1 MAADEILGI
10 SGQMD
15 ISDIQQSLDKLINDL
30 NLLGVKTDEVSSK
43 MTKALNDIAQSSA
56 SDSEKTKQSVQTLK
70 QGIEEINKSLAD
82 TPEALKKLASEAQTA
97 EATIDKLQ
105 KRLSE
110 TTEGSQKW
118 NEINEQLKS
127 QQSLVEK
134 LNNEYLSML
143 GTFGSTQQYVGTL
156 NAAIDTL
163 NAGRSISTAATGAN
177 ATVHA
182 GAAAAVGTESV
193 AHGVNAEKIGTETQA
208 VKDNTQAYQKAVEA
222 NQQRTE
228 TANAEAAALDKLTER
243 ILQGK
248 TSEEEYIK
256 AKESAEARYRQL
268 MSEQTDLLEKEKK
281 AREAATTFK
290 FVDGNIVD
298 NNNEMNARAADAL
311 LERANKL
318 KTEANEIASSLQRL
332 SDAYTSTAQK
342 AETEQKR
349 ETESTNKTLD
359 AIRAKEDELK
369 KLNEQLE
376 QMQAHHA
383 NGWGGDFISTMRKGD
398 NPFTTIKDYFAEGD
412 AIKEKQQ
419 QIAEVTAQ
427 LEKLRTAT
435 EETKTASTDMWSGMS
450 KNDIATVIQADINQL
465 KILKNDYSEIA
476 QVYGKNSDKAN
487 ENKQKQDEITR
498 EIIQG
503 KEKLRE
509 MGASYKDVTE
519 EAKKSAKET
528 QNIGKEAEKAEKKV
542 KGIFG
547 GLKSSFAGLMKG
559 DFSALFGF
567 IGKIGAWGAAIAA
580 VGKGLYDM
588 SKAAEA
594 FRVSLQPLDHYMDS
608 DKIKD
613 LRQNILALS
622 ATTSKSCVDMAQSAT
637 QFVKVWD
644 GLNDSPEALTRMI
657 KAANEFGALA
667 GKTSAE
673 SAKNIAEIS
682 GEYHLTADEATKM
695 SNVIATASRNTT
707 SSFGEMAEAIKSA
720 GSTASLYGISFKE
733 MSSLIGF
740 SSNQFGGASKAA
752 SKFSMLLMSMSKLQ
766 KEYNP
771 SMVGMVTAL
780 KNLKEAYDRGEN
792 VGEKFMARNRATA
805 MYFIKNAEAIEKY
818 TKTIGNAATK
828 EELLADIN
836 TRADVNLKKLNNAWN
851 GFLTSLN
858 ANLTPVLTNILRF
871 FNRIIGGASR
881 TADELNY
888 LKNYDKNHKGSRKS
902 AKYVDSA
909 TSGMGAFPE
918 SAVVAMGANESYQS
932 NKKENLEL
940 YRKQRDRLQKWY
952 EAGVNA
958 AKRRYKNASSV
969 ALANAGENVV
979 RNVLKKSGNK
989 YSEFNTDILDD
1000 FLSRQRRSTYAMQ
1013 QKTINTDVKLGGIGG
1028 KEGTQEKNKTVEK
1041 QKKAQEELNKMLLE
1055 LEQKNIDATI
1065 ALMKEGTEKKLK
1077 EIDNDYKKRLA
1088 EIKKQ
1093 EDEFRKKNKEAGK
1106 GTTLTDA
1113 QSKAI
1118 EESKALASQDRSKKI
1133 EKLNNDLIESEKSGL
1148 YAFLK
1153 EYGDIQDKKL
1163 AITEE
1168 YADKIAKAENAYQKA
1183 SLANQRDNELKKLDA
1198 SDVFEQIDWENVF
1211 SDLSSHTKKYLES
1224 LRNQLQT
1231 LLKSGKLT
1239 DIEDIAKVQEKIND
1253 INSEISKQGG
1263 LFDFV
1268 GEKQQEHIR
1277 RINEA
1282 KEAQE
1287 ALNSAKSKEV
1297 DIEKQYEEAL
1307 KAANYKAT
1315 DLGVRAIG
1323 DDTAGIQSNLDKFGI
1338 DKSTKE
1344 YKEMSTLLSQLAVLE
1359 GKLAEARKKT
1369 AKATAEAKSK
1379 EDSAKRSSA
1388 QSVADWFTNAQEF
1401 ITKKGIDELPELF
1414 EKLGMSGVAK
1424 KASEGLS
1431 AFNDASGAAVDFAN
1445 HNYIGAL
1452 TKGVSAIQGFTSVLG
1467 IGGDNTAKM
1476 QNSIDALTQKNNVL
1490 AQCLDNLNDT
1500 IQNSSLYKA
1509 QAAYEDAKKLTAQSE
1524 ANEQNKMY
1532 YEAEKHGRWRVS
1544 LNKSVED
1551 NKGWKTAMSTV
1562 SSLLGRNI
1570 KSSWDFL
1577 HLSAEE
1583 MAKIRDYDQGETL
1596 NKILNEYRKEGGKNG
1611 KSGEIPDMVL
1621 SYIKN
1626 YENAQKKLDEQMTE
1640 RLTNMSFDDLK
1651 SNFKDTLKDMSKS
1664 AKDFAD
1670 DFSGYLFDAVMD
1682 AKIGDLL
1689 DNELQSFYDEWAKM
1703 AENGLTSDEI
1713 SQLNKKYNDIVQKG
1727 MQYRDEAA
1735 KITGYAEVSS
1745 QSATNKAIE
1754 AITADQA
1761 STLIGIGY
1769 AMQIAVEQ
1777 GNETRAQICAD
1788 ISVMRSFAENMAV
1801 NMTEMRDIQYEGLG
1815 QLQQIVKNT
1824 APIILIREDI
1834 ANMYKLMKKNY

>member
-15 ISDIQQSLDKLINDL
+15 ISDIQSSIDKLCDSL
-30 NLLGVKTDEVSSK
+30 TRVGVDTEALSER
-43 MTKALNDIAQSSA
+43 MTKALTDVSK
-56 SDSEKTKQSVQTLK
+56 SDDDLATKTQRAMQ
-70 QGIEEINKSLAD
+70 I
-82 TPEALKKLASEAQTA
+82 
-97 EATIDKLQ
+97 
-105 KRLSE
+105 
-110 TTEGSQKW
+110 
-118 NEINEQLKS
+118 LKS
-127 QQSLVEK
+127 AMDDAVKSIQIVPDMIDNANKRVGDIESSISKLNEK
-134 LNNEYLSML
+134 LNDTEK
-143 GTFGSTQQYVGTL
+143 GSGAFEAITRQINTQKQSLQLAKEDVIELTDSY
-156 NAAIDTL
+156 NHAK
-163 NAGRSISTAATGAN
+163 NSISEVSGAYQALGALSVASTGAN
-177 ATVHA
+177 SAQTVSNSAVSASATAAATATV
-182 GAAAAVGTESV
+182 
-193 AHGVNAEKIGTETQA
+193 
-208 VKDNTQAYQKAVEA
+208 
-222 NQQRTE
+222 
-228 TANAEAAALDKLTER
+228 AEAAAHSANTAAATANAVAESQNAQATQQLTDSLR
-243 ILQGK
+243 
-248 TSEEEYIK
+248 EYISVSAGRAEIDRMQSEN
-256 AKESAEARYRQL
+256 AK
-268 MSEQTDLLEKEKK
+268 DLKS
-281 AREAATTFK
+281 
-290 FVDGNIVD
+290 DI
-298 NNNEMNARAADAL
+298 
-311 LERANKL
+311 KL
-318 KTEANEIASSLQRL
+318 YE
-332 SDAYTSTAQK
+332 
-342 AETEQKR
+342 
-349 ETESTNKTLD
+349 
-359 AIRAKEDELK
+359 
-369 KLNEQLE
+369 
-376 QMQAHHA
+376 
-383 NGWGGDFISTMRKGD
+383 
-398 NPFTTIKDYFAEGD
+398 D
-412 AIKEKQQ
+412 AIKEIQNTLNTSDFSGKIKETTEQIEKYKLKISSYKQEIKNLSADENSTGQ
-419 QIAEVTAQ
+419 GVNYYNRLISSAEQKISDLQKKVNEWGQEQSRLNSDLQEYNTLLNAAKRIQ
-427 LEKLRTAT
+427 SGEKLTESFKSTA
-435 EETKTASTDMWSGMS
+435 K
-450 KNDIATVIQADINQL
+450 
-465 KILKNDYSEIA
+465 
-476 QVYGKNSDKAN
+476 
-487 ENKQKQDEITR
+487 
-498 EIIQG
+498 
-503 KEKLRE
+503 
-509 MGASYKDVTE
+509 
-519 EAKKSAKET
+519 EAKETAKET
-528 QNIGKEAEKAEKKV
+528 QNIGKEAEAAGKKV

-567 IGKIGAWGAAIAA
+567 IGKIGAWGASIAA

-888 LKNYDKNHKGSRKS
+888 LKNYDKNHKDSRKS

-979 RNVLKKSGNK
+979 RNVLKKYGNK

-1113 QSKAI
+1113 QLRAI
-1118 EESKALASQDRSKKI
+1118 EDSKTLASQDRSKKI
-1133 EKLNNDLIESEKSGL
+1133 ENLNNDLIESEKSGL

-1183 SLANQRDNELKKLDA
+1183 SLEQQRDNELRSINKENI
-1198 SDVFEQIDWENVF
+1198 FEQIDWENVF
-1211 SDLSSHTKKYLES
+1211 SDLSSHTKEYLES

-1338 DKSTKE
+1338 DKSTKK

-1379 EDSAKRSSA
+1379 EDGAKRSSA
-1388 QSVADWFTNAQEF
+1388 QSVADWFADAQEF
-1401 ITKKGIDELPELF
+1401 ITKKGIDELPGLF
-1414 EKLGMSGVAK
+1414 ENLGMGGVAK
-1424 KASEGLS
+1424 KASKGLS
-1431 AFNDASGAAVDFAN
+1431 AFNDASGAAADFATG
-1445 HNYIGAL
+1445 NYVGAL

-1551 NKGWKTAMSTV
+1551 NKGWKSAMSTV
-1562 SSLLGRNI
+1562 SSLLGRTV

-1626 YENAQKKLDEQMTE
+1626 YENAQKKLDEQMTG

-1651 SNFKDTLKDMSKS
+1651 SNFKNTLKDMSKS

-1670 DFSGYLFDAVMD
+1670 DFSGYLFNAVMD

>member
-15 ISDIQQSLDKLINDL
+15 ISDIQSSIDKLCDSL
-30 NLLGVKTDEVSSK
+30 TRVGVDTEALSER
-43 MTKALNDIAQSSA
+43 MTKALTDVSK
-56 SDSEKTKQSVQTLK
+56 SDDDLATKTQRAMQ
-70 QGIEEINKSLAD
+70 I
-82 TPEALKKLASEAQTA
+82 
-97 EATIDKLQ
+97 
-105 KRLSE
+105 
-110 TTEGSQKW
+110 
-118 NEINEQLKS
+118 LKS
-127 QQSLVEK
+127 AMDDAVKSIQIVPDMIDNANKKVGDIESSISKLNEK
-134 LNNEYLSML
+134 LNDTEK
-143 GTFGSTQQYVGTL
+143 GSGAFEAITRQI
-156 NAAIDTL
+156 NAQKQSLQLAKEDVIELTDSY
-163 NAGRSISTAATGAN
+163 NHAKNSISEVGGAYQALGALSVASTGAN
-177 ATVHA
+177 SAQTVSNSAVSASATAAATATV
-182 GAAAAVGTESV
+182 
-193 AHGVNAEKIGTETQA
+193 
-208 VKDNTQAYQKAVEA
+208 
-222 NQQRTE
+222 
-228 TANAEAAALDKLTER
+228 AEAAAHSANTAAATANAVAESQNAQATQQLTDSLREYISVSAGRAEIDRMQSENAKDLKSDIKLYEDTIKEIQNTLNTSDFSGKIKETTEQIEKYKLKISSYKQEIKNLSADENSTGQGVNYYNRLISSAEQKISDLHKKVNEWGQEQSRLNSDLQEYNTLLDAAKRIQSGEKLTDSF
-243 ILQGK
+243 K
-248 TSEEEYIK
+248 ST
-256 AKESAEARYRQL
+256 AKE
-268 MSEQTDLLEKEKK
+268 
-281 AREAATTFK
+281 
-290 FVDGNIVD
+290 
-298 NNNEMNARAADAL
+298 
-311 LERANKL
+311 
-318 KTEANEIASSLQRL
+318 
-332 SDAYTSTAQK
+332 
-342 AETEQKR
+342 
-349 ETESTNKTLD
+349 
-359 AIRAKEDELK
+359 AKE
-369 KLNEQLE
+369 
-376 QMQAHHA
+376 
-383 NGWGGDFISTMRKGD
+383 T
-398 NPFTTIKDYFAEGD
+398 
-412 AIKEKQQ
+412 
-419 QIAEVTAQ
+419 
-427 LEKLRTAT
+427 
-435 EETKTASTDMWSGMS
+435 
-450 KNDIATVIQADINQL
+450 
-465 KILKNDYSEIA
+465 
-476 QVYGKNSDKAN
+476 
-487 ENKQKQDEITR
+487 
-498 EIIQG
+498 
-503 KEKLRE
+503 
-509 MGASYKDVTE
+509 
-519 EAKKSAKET
+519 AKET
-528 QNIGKEAEKAEKKV
+528 QNIGKEAEAAGKKV

-673 SAKNIAEIS
+673 SAKSIAEIS

-780 KNLKEAYDRGEN
+780 KNLKAAYDRGEN

-918 SAVVAMGANESYQS
+918 SAVVAMGANESYKS
-932 NKKENLEL
+932 NRKENLEL

-1183 SLANQRDNELKKLDA
+1183 SLEQQRDNELRSINKENI
-1198 SDVFEQIDWENVF
+1198 FEQIDWENVF

-1287 ALNSAKSKEV
+1287 ALNAAKSKEA

-1323 DDTAGIQSNLDKFGI
+1323 DDTADIQSNLDKFGI

-1388 QSVADWFTNAQEF
+1388 QSVADWFTNKEQF
-1401 ITKKGIDELPELF
+1401 ITEKDIDELPELF

-1500 IQNSSLYKA
+1500 IQNSSLDKA

-1562 SSLLGRNI
+1562 SSLLGRTV

>member
-15 ISDIQQSLDKLINDL
+15 ISDIQSSIDKLCDSLTRVGIDTEAL
-30 NLLGVKTDEVSSK
+30 SER
-43 MTKALNDIAQSSA
+43 MTKALTDVSKSDDDLATKTQRAMQILKSAMDDAVKSIQIVPDMIDNANKRVGDIESSISKLNEKLNDTEKGSGAFEAITRQINAQKQSLQLAKEDVIELTDSYNHAKNSISEVSGAYQALGALSVASTGANSAQTVSNSAVSA
-56 SDSEKTKQSVQTLK
+56 SATAAATATV
-70 QGIEEINKSLAD
+70 
-82 TPEALKKLASEAQTA
+82 A
-97 EATIDKLQ
+97 EATAHSANTAAATANAVAESQNAQATQQLTDSLREYISVSAGRAEIDRMQSENAKDLKSDIKLYEDTIKEIQ
-105 KRLSE
+105 NTLNTSDFSGKIKE
-110 TTEGSQKW
+110 TTEQIEKYKLKISSYKQEIKNLSADENSTGQGVNYYNRLISSAEQKISDLQKKV
-118 NEINEQLKS
+118 NEWGQEQSRLNSDLQEYNTLLDAAKRI
-127 QQSLVEK
+127 QSGENLTDSFK
-134 LNNEYLSML
+134 
-143 GTFGSTQQYVGTL
+143 
-156 NAAIDTL
+156 
-163 NAGRSISTAATGAN
+163 STAK
-177 ATVHA
+177 
-182 GAAAAVGTESV
+182 E
-193 AHGVNAEKIGTETQA
+193 
-208 VKDNTQAYQKAVEA
+208 
-222 NQQRTE
+222 
-228 TANAEAAALDKLTER
+228 
-243 ILQGK
+243 
-248 TSEEEYIK
+248 
-256 AKESAEARYRQL
+256 AKE
-268 MSEQTDLLEKEKK
+268 T
-281 AREAATTFK
+281 
-290 FVDGNIVD
+290 
-298 NNNEMNARAADAL
+298 
-311 LERANKL
+311 
-318 KTEANEIASSLQRL
+318 
-332 SDAYTSTAQK
+332 
-342 AETEQKR
+342 
-349 ETESTNKTLD
+349 
-359 AIRAKEDELK
+359 
-369 KLNEQLE
+369 
-376 QMQAHHA
+376 
-383 NGWGGDFISTMRKGD
+383 
-398 NPFTTIKDYFAEGD
+398 
-412 AIKEKQQ
+412 
-419 QIAEVTAQ
+419 
-427 LEKLRTAT
+427 
-435 EETKTASTDMWSGMS
+435 
-450 KNDIATVIQADINQL
+450 
-465 KILKNDYSEIA
+465 
-476 QVYGKNSDKAN
+476 
-487 ENKQKQDEITR
+487 
-498 EIIQG
+498 
-503 KEKLRE
+503 
-509 MGASYKDVTE
+509 
-519 EAKKSAKET
+519 AKET
-528 QNIGKEAEKAEKKV
+528 QNIGKEAEAAGKKV

-567 IGKIGAWGAAIAA
+567 VGKIGAWGAAIAA

-673 SAKNIAEIS
+673 SAKSIAEIS

-818 TKTIGNAATK
+818 TKAIGNAATK

-918 SAVVAMGANESYQS
+918 SAVAAMGANESYQS
-932 NKKENLEL
+932 NKKENLKL

-989 YSEFNTDILDD
+989 YSEFNTDIFDYY
-1000 FLSRQRRSTYAMQ
+1000 FSRQRRSTYAMQ

-1028 KEGTQEKNKTVEK
+1028 KEGTQEKNETVEK

-1065 ALMKEGTEKKLK
+1065 ALMQEGTEKKLK
-1077 EIDNDYKKRLA
+1077 EIDNDYKKRLS
-1088 EIKKQ
+1088 EIEKQ

-1106 GTTLTDA
+1106 GATLTDA

-1118 EESKALASQDRSKKI
+1118 EESKTLASQDRSKKI

-1183 SLANQRDNELKKLDA
+1183 SLEQQRDNELRSINKENI
-1198 SDVFEQIDWENVF
+1198 FEQIDWENVF

-1282 KEAQE
+1282 KEAQK

-1297 DIEKQYEEAL
+1297 DIEKQYKEAL

-1369 AKATAEAKSK
+1369 AKATAEAQSK

-1401 ITKKGIDELPELF
+1401 ITKKGIDELPGLF
-1414 EKLGMSGVAK
+1414 ENLGMSGVAK

-1431 AFNDASGAAVDFAN
+1431 AFNDASGAAADFATG
-1445 HNYIGAL
+1445 NYVGAL

-1551 NKGWKTAMSTV
+1551 NKGWKSAMSTV
-1562 SSLLGRNI
+1562 SSLLGRTV

-1626 YENAQKKLDEQMTE
+1626 YENAQKKLDEQMTG

-1761 STLIGIGY
+1761 STLIGISY

>member
-15 ISDIQQSLDKLINDL
+15 ISDIQSSIDKLCDSL
-30 NLLGVKTDEVSSK
+30 TRVGVDTEALSER
-43 MTKALNDIAQSSA
+43 MTKALTDVFK
-56 SDSEKTKQSVQTLK
+56 SDDDLATKTQRAMQ
-70 QGIEEINKSLAD
+70 I
-82 TPEALKKLASEAQTA
+82 
-97 EATIDKLQ
+97 
-105 KRLSE
+105 
-110 TTEGSQKW
+110 
-118 NEINEQLKS
+118 LKS
-127 QQSLVEK
+127 AMDDAVKSIQIVPDMIDNANKRVGDIESSISKLNEK
-134 LNNEYLSML
+134 LNDTEK
-143 GTFGSTQQYVGTL
+143 GSGAFEAITRQI
-156 NAAIDTL
+156 NAQKQSLQLAKEDVIELTDSY
-163 NAGRSISTAATGAN
+163 NHAKNSISEVSGAYQALGALSVASTGAN
-177 ATVHA
+177 SAQTVSNSAVSASATAAATATV
-182 GAAAAVGTESV
+182 
-193 AHGVNAEKIGTETQA
+193 
-208 VKDNTQAYQKAVEA
+208 
-222 NQQRTE
+222 
-228 TANAEAAALDKLTER
+228 AEAAAHSANTAAATANAVAESQNAQATQQLTDSLR
-243 ILQGK
+243 
-248 TSEEEYIK
+248 EYISVSAGRAEIDRMQSEN
-256 AKESAEARYRQL
+256 AK
-268 MSEQTDLLEKEKK
+268 DLKS
-281 AREAATTFK
+281 
-290 FVDGNIVD
+290 DI
-298 NNNEMNARAADAL
+298 
-311 LERANKL
+311 KL
-318 KTEANEIASSLQRL
+318 YE
-332 SDAYTSTAQK
+332 
-342 AETEQKR
+342 
-349 ETESTNKTLD
+349 
-359 AIRAKEDELK
+359 
-369 KLNEQLE
+369 
-376 QMQAHHA
+376 
-383 NGWGGDFISTMRKGD
+383 
-398 NPFTTIKDYFAEGD
+398 D
-412 AIKEKQQ
+412 AIKEIQNTLNTSDFSGKIKETTEQIEKYKLKISSYKQEIKNLSADENSTGQ
-419 QIAEVTAQ
+419 GVNYYNRLISSAEQKISDLQKKVNEWGQEQSRLNSDLQEYNTLLDAAKRIQ
-427 LEKLRTAT
+427 SGEKLTDSFKSTA
-435 EETKTASTDMWSGMS
+435 K
-450 KNDIATVIQADINQL
+450 
-465 KILKNDYSEIA
+465 
-476 QVYGKNSDKAN
+476 
-487 ENKQKQDEITR
+487 
-498 EIIQG
+498 
-503 KEKLRE
+503 
-509 MGASYKDVTE
+509 
-519 EAKKSAKET
+519 EAKETAKET
-528 QNIGKEAEKAEKKV
+528 QNIGKEAEAAGKKV

-792 VGEKFMARNRATA
+792 VGEKFMARNRAAA

-918 SAVVAMGANESYQS
+918 SVVVAMGANESYQS

-979 RNVLKKSGNK
+979 RNVLKKYGNK

-1028 KEGTQEKNKTVEK
+1028 KVGTQEKNKTVEK

-1118 EESKALASQDRSKKI
+1118 EDSKTLASQDRSKKI

-1183 SLANQRDNELKKLDA
+1183 SLEQQRDNELRSINKENI
-1198 SDVFEQIDWENVF
+1198 FEQIDWENVF
-1211 SDLSSHTKKYLES
+1211 SDLSSHTKEYLES

-1379 EDSAKRSSA
+1379 EDGAKRSSA
-1388 QSVADWFTNAQEF
+1388 QSVADWFADAQEF
-1401 ITKKGIDELPELF
+1401 ITKKGIDELPGLF
-1414 EKLGMSGVAK
+1414 ENLGMGGVAK
-1424 KASEGLS
+1424 KASKGLS
-1431 AFNDASGAAVDFAN
+1431 AFNDASGAAADFATG
-1445 HNYIGAL
+1445 NYVGAL

-1551 NKGWKTAMSTV
+1551 NKGWKSAMSTV
-1562 SSLLGRNI
+1562 SSLLGRTV

-1626 YENAQKKLDEQMTE
+1626 YENAQKKLDEQMAG

>member
-15 ISDIQQSLDKLINDL
+15 ISDIQSSIDKLCDSLTRVGIDTEAL
-30 NLLGVKTDEVSSK
+30 SER
-43 MTKALNDIAQSSA
+43 MTKALTDVSK
-56 SDSEKTKQSVQTLK
+56 SDDDLATKTQRAMQ
-70 QGIEEINKSLAD
+70 I
-82 TPEALKKLASEAQTA
+82 
-97 EATIDKLQ
+97 
-105 KRLSE
+105 
-110 TTEGSQKW
+110 
-118 NEINEQLKS
+118 LKS
-127 QQSLVEK
+127 AMDDAVKSIQIVPDMIDNANKRVGDIESSISKLNEK
-134 LNNEYLSML
+134 LNDTEK
-143 GTFGSTQQYVGTL
+143 GSGAFEAITRQI
-156 NAAIDTL
+156 NAQKQSLQLAKEDVIELTDSY
-163 NAGRSISTAATGAN
+163 NHAKNSISEVSGAYQALGALSVASTGAN
-177 ATVHA
+177 SAQTVSNSAVSASATAAATATV
-182 GAAAAVGTESV
+182 
-193 AHGVNAEKIGTETQA
+193 
-208 VKDNTQAYQKAVEA
+208 
-222 NQQRTE
+222 
-228 TANAEAAALDKLTER
+228 AEAAAHSANTAAATANAVAESQNAQATQQLTDSLREYISVSAGRAEIDRMQSENAKDLKSDIKLYEDTIKEIQNTLNTSDFSGKIKETTEQIEKYKLKISSYKQEIKNLSADENSTGQGVNYYNRLISSAEQKISDLQKKVNEWGQEHSRLNSDLQEYNTLLDAAKRIQSGEKLTDSF
-243 ILQGK
+243 K
-248 TSEEEYIK
+248 ST
-256 AKESAEARYRQL
+256 AKE
-268 MSEQTDLLEKEKK
+268 
-281 AREAATTFK
+281 
-290 FVDGNIVD
+290 
-298 NNNEMNARAADAL
+298 
-311 LERANKL
+311 
-318 KTEANEIASSLQRL
+318 
-332 SDAYTSTAQK
+332 
-342 AETEQKR
+342 
-349 ETESTNKTLD
+349 
-359 AIRAKEDELK
+359 AKE
-369 KLNEQLE
+369 
-376 QMQAHHA
+376 
-383 NGWGGDFISTMRKGD
+383 T
-398 NPFTTIKDYFAEGD
+398 
-412 AIKEKQQ
+412 
-419 QIAEVTAQ
+419 
-427 LEKLRTAT
+427 
-435 EETKTASTDMWSGMS
+435 
-450 KNDIATVIQADINQL
+450 
-465 KILKNDYSEIA
+465 
-476 QVYGKNSDKAN
+476 
-487 ENKQKQDEITR
+487 
-498 EIIQG
+498 
-503 KEKLRE
+503 
-509 MGASYKDVTE
+509 
-519 EAKKSAKET
+519 AKET
-528 QNIGKEAEKAEKKV
+528 QNIGKEAEAAGKKV

-918 SAVVAMGANESYQS
+918 SAVAAMGANESYQS
-932 NKKENLEL
+932 NKKENFEL

-1028 KEGTQEKNKTVEK
+1028 IGGKQGKNKTVEK

-1065 ALMKEGTEKKLK
+1065 ALMQEGTEKKLK

-1088 EIKKQ
+1088 EIEKQ

-1106 GTTLTDA
+1106 GETLTDA

-1211 SDLSSHTKKYLES
+1211 ADLSSHTKEYLVS
-1224 LRNQLQT
+1224 LRTQLQS

-1239 DIEDIAKVQEKIND
+1239 DVSDISKVQEKIND
-1253 INSEISKQGG
+1253 LNAEISKQGG
-1263 LFDFV
+1263 IFDFV
-1268 GEKQQEHIR
+1268 GTKQQEQIR

-1287 ALNSAKSKEV
+1287 ALNAAKSKEA

-1323 DDTAGIQSNLDKFGI
+1323 DDTADIQSNLDKFGI

-1401 ITKKGIDELPELF
+1401 ITKKGIDELPGLF
-1414 EKLGMSGVAK
+1414 ENLGMSGVAK

-1431 AFNDASGAAVDFAN
+1431 AFNDASGAAADFAN

-1626 YENAQKKLDEQMTE
+1626 YENAQKKLDEQMTG

-1670 DFSGYLFDAVMD
+1670 DFSGYLFNAVLD

-1689 DNELQSFYDEWAKM
+1689 DKELQSFYDEWAKM

-1761 STLIGIGY
+1761 STLIGISY

>member
-15 ISDIQQSLDKLINDL
+15 ISDIQSSIDKLCDSL
-30 NLLGVKTDEVSSK
+30 TRVGVDTEALSER
-43 MTKALNDIAQSSA
+43 MTKALTDVSK
-56 SDSEKTKQSVQTLK
+56 SDDDLATKTQRAMQ
-70 QGIEEINKSLAD
+70 I
-82 TPEALKKLASEAQTA
+82 
-97 EATIDKLQ
+97 
-105 KRLSE
+105 
-110 TTEGSQKW
+110 
-118 NEINEQLKS
+118 LKS
-127 QQSLVEK
+127 AMDDAVKSIQIVPDMIDNANKKVGDIESSISKLNEK
-134 LNNEYLSML
+134 LNDTEK
-143 GTFGSTQQYVGTL
+143 GSGAFEAITRQI
-156 NAAIDTL
+156 NAQKQSLQLAKEDVIELTDSY
-163 NAGRSISTAATGAN
+163 NHAKNSISEVGGAYQALGALSVASTGAN
-177 ATVHA
+177 SAQTVSNSAVSASATAAATATV
-182 GAAAAVGTESV
+182 
-193 AHGVNAEKIGTETQA
+193 
-208 VKDNTQAYQKAVEA
+208 
-222 NQQRTE
+222 
-228 TANAEAAALDKLTER
+228 AEAAAHSANTAAATANAVAESQNAQATQQLSDSLREYISVSAGRAEIDRMQSENAKDLKSDIKLYEDTIKEIQNTLNTSDFSGKIKETTEQIEKYKLKISSYKQEIKNLSADENSTGQGVNYYNRLISSAEQKISGLQQKVNEWGQEQSRLNSDLQEYNTLLDAAKRIQSGEKLTDSF
-243 ILQGK
+243 K
-248 TSEEEYIK
+248 ST
-256 AKESAEARYRQL
+256 AKE
-268 MSEQTDLLEKEKK
+268 
-281 AREAATTFK
+281 
-290 FVDGNIVD
+290 
-298 NNNEMNARAADAL
+298 
-311 LERANKL
+311 
-318 KTEANEIASSLQRL
+318 
-332 SDAYTSTAQK
+332 
-342 AETEQKR
+342 
-349 ETESTNKTLD
+349 
-359 AIRAKEDELK
+359 AKE
-369 KLNEQLE
+369 
-376 QMQAHHA
+376 
-383 NGWGGDFISTMRKGD
+383 T
-398 NPFTTIKDYFAEGD
+398 
-412 AIKEKQQ
+412 
-419 QIAEVTAQ
+419 
-427 LEKLRTAT
+427 
-435 EETKTASTDMWSGMS
+435 
-450 KNDIATVIQADINQL
+450 
-465 KILKNDYSEIA
+465 
-476 QVYGKNSDKAN
+476 
-487 ENKQKQDEITR
+487 
-498 EIIQG
+498 
-503 KEKLRE
+503 
-509 MGASYKDVTE
+509 
-519 EAKKSAKET
+519 AKET

-542 KGIFG
+542 KGILG

-1211 SDLSSHTKKYLES
+1211 ADLSSHTKEYLVS
-1224 LRNQLQT
+1224 LRTQLQS

-1239 DIEDIAKVQEKIND
+1239 DVSDISKVQEKIND
-1253 INSEISKQGG
+1253 LNAEISKQGG
-1263 LFDFV
+1263 IFDFV
-1268 GEKQQEHIR
+1268 GTKQQEQIR

-1287 ALNSAKSKEV
+1287 ALNAAKSKEA

-1323 DDTAGIQSNLDKFGI
+1323 DDTADIQSNLDKFGI

-1388 QSVADWFTNAQEF
+1388 QSVADWFTNKKQF
-1401 ITKKGIDELPELF
+1401 ITEKDIDELPELF

-1551 NKGWKTAMSTV
+1551 NKGWKRAMSTV
-1562 SSLLGRNI
+1562 SSLLGRTV

-1626 YENAQKKLDEQMTE
+1626 YENAQKKLDEQMTG

-1651 SNFKDTLKDMSKS
+1651 SNFKNTLKDMSKS

>member
-15 ISDIQQSLDKLINDL
+15 ISDIQSSIDKLCDSLTRVGIDTEAL
-30 NLLGVKTDEVSSK
+30 SER
-43 MTKALNDIAQSSA
+43 MTKALTDVSKSDDDLATKTQRAMQILKSAMDDAVKSIQIVPDMIDNANKRVGDIESSISKLNEKLNDTEKGSGAFEAITRQINAQKQSLQLAKEDVIELTDSYNHAKNSISEVSGAYQALGALSVASTGANSAQTVSNSAVSA
-56 SDSEKTKQSVQTLK
+56 SATAAATATV
-70 QGIEEINKSLAD
+70 
-82 TPEALKKLASEAQTA
+82 A
-97 EATIDKLQ
+97 EATAHSANTAAATANAVAESQNAQATQQLTDSLREYISVSAGRAEIDRMQSENAKDLKSDIKLYEDTIKEIQ
-105 KRLSE
+105 NTLNTSDFSGKIKE
-110 TTEGSQKW
+110 TTEQIEKYKLKISSYKQEIKNLSADENSTGQGVNYYNRLISSAEQKISDLQKKV
-118 NEINEQLKS
+118 NEWGQEQSRLNSDLQEYNTLLDAAKRI
-127 QQSLVEK
+127 QSGEK
-134 LNNEYLSML
+134 LTDS
-143 GTFGSTQQYVGTL
+143 FK
-156 NAAIDTL
+156 
-163 NAGRSISTAATGAN
+163 STAK
-177 ATVHA
+177 
-182 GAAAAVGTESV
+182 E
-193 AHGVNAEKIGTETQA
+193 
-208 VKDNTQAYQKAVEA
+208 
-222 NQQRTE
+222 
-228 TANAEAAALDKLTER
+228 
-243 ILQGK
+243 
-248 TSEEEYIK
+248 
-256 AKESAEARYRQL
+256 AKE
-268 MSEQTDLLEKEKK
+268 T
-281 AREAATTFK
+281 
-290 FVDGNIVD
+290 
-298 NNNEMNARAADAL
+298 
-311 LERANKL
+311 
-318 KTEANEIASSLQRL
+318 
-332 SDAYTSTAQK
+332 
-342 AETEQKR
+342 
-349 ETESTNKTLD
+349 
-359 AIRAKEDELK
+359 
-369 KLNEQLE
+369 
-376 QMQAHHA
+376 
-383 NGWGGDFISTMRKGD
+383 
-398 NPFTTIKDYFAEGD
+398 
-412 AIKEKQQ
+412 
-419 QIAEVTAQ
+419 
-427 LEKLRTAT
+427 
-435 EETKTASTDMWSGMS
+435 
-450 KNDIATVIQADINQL
+450 
-465 KILKNDYSEIA
+465 
-476 QVYGKNSDKAN
+476 
-487 ENKQKQDEITR
+487 
-498 EIIQG
+498 
-503 KEKLRE
+503 
-509 MGASYKDVTE
+509 
-519 EAKKSAKET
+519 AKET
-528 QNIGKEAEKAEKKV
+528 QNIGKEAEAAGKKV

-567 IGKIGAWGAAIAA
+567 VGKIGAWGAAIAA

-1118 EESKALASQDRSKKI
+1118 EESKTLASQDRSKKI

-1211 SDLSSHTKKYLES
+1211 ADLSSHTKEYLVS
-1224 LRNQLQT
+1224 LRTQLQS

-1239 DIEDIAKVQEKIND
+1239 DVSDISKVQDKIND
-1253 INSEISKQGG
+1253 LNAEISKQGG
-1263 LFDFV
+1263 IFNFV
-1268 GEKQQEHIR
+1268 GTKQQEQIR

-1287 ALNSAKSKEV
+1287 ALNAAKSKEA

-1307 KAANYKAT
+1307 RAANYKAT

-1323 DDTAGIQSNLDKFGI
+1323 DDTADIQSNLDKFGI

-1344 YKEMSTLLSQLAVLE
+1344 YNEMSTLLSKLAVLE

-1369 AKATAEAKSK
+1369 AKATAEAKNK
-1379 EDSAKRSSA
+1379 EDGAKRSSA
-1388 QSVADWFTNAQEF
+1388 QSIADWFTNKEQF
-1401 ITKKGIDELPELF
+1401 ITEKDIDELPELF

-1562 SSLLGRNI
+1562 SSLLGRTV

-1651 SNFKDTLKDMSKS
+1651 SNFKNTLKDMSKS

>member
-15 ISDIQQSLDKLINDL
+15 ISDIQSSIDKLCDSL
-30 NLLGVKTDEVSSK
+30 TRVGVDTEALSER
-43 MTKALNDIAQSSA
+43 MTKALTDVSK
-56 SDSEKTKQSVQTLK
+56 SDDDLATKTQRAMQ
-70 QGIEEINKSLAD
+70 I
-82 TPEALKKLASEAQTA
+82 
-97 EATIDKLQ
+97 
-105 KRLSE
+105 
-110 TTEGSQKW
+110 
-118 NEINEQLKS
+118 LKS
-127 QQSLVEK
+127 AMDDAVKSIQIVPDMIDNANKKVGDIESSISKLNEK
-134 LNNEYLSML
+134 LNDTEK
-143 GTFGSTQQYVGTL
+143 GSGAFEAITRQI
-156 NAAIDTL
+156 NAQKQSLQLAKEDVIELTDSY
-163 NAGRSISTAATGAN
+163 NHAKNSISEVGGAYQALGALSVASTGAN
-177 ATVHA
+177 SAQTVSNSAVSASATAAATATV
-182 GAAAAVGTESV
+182 
-193 AHGVNAEKIGTETQA
+193 
-208 VKDNTQAYQKAVEA
+208 
-222 NQQRTE
+222 
-228 TANAEAAALDKLTER
+228 AEAAAHSANTAAATANTVAESQNAQATQQLTDSLREYISVSAGRAEIDRMQSENAKDLKSDIKLYEDTIKEIQNTLNTSDFSGKIKETTEQIEKYKLKISSYKQEIKNLSADENSTGQGVNYYNRLISSAEQKISDLQKKVNEWGQEQSRLNSDLQEYNTLLDAAKRIQSGEKLTDSF
-243 ILQGK
+243 K
-248 TSEEEYIK
+248 NT
-256 AKESAEARYRQL
+256 AKE
-268 MSEQTDLLEKEKK
+268 
-281 AREAATTFK
+281 
-290 FVDGNIVD
+290 
-298 NNNEMNARAADAL
+298 
-311 LERANKL
+311 
-318 KTEANEIASSLQRL
+318 
-332 SDAYTSTAQK
+332 
-342 AETEQKR
+342 
-349 ETESTNKTLD
+349 
-359 AIRAKEDELK
+359 AKE
-369 KLNEQLE
+369 
-376 QMQAHHA
+376 
-383 NGWGGDFISTMRKGD
+383 T
-398 NPFTTIKDYFAEGD
+398 
-412 AIKEKQQ
+412 
-419 QIAEVTAQ
+419 
-427 LEKLRTAT
+427 
-435 EETKTASTDMWSGMS
+435 
-450 KNDIATVIQADINQL
+450 
-465 KILKNDYSEIA
+465 
-476 QVYGKNSDKAN
+476 
-487 ENKQKQDEITR
+487 
-498 EIIQG
+498 
-503 KEKLRE
+503 
-509 MGASYKDVTE
+509 
-519 EAKKSAKET
+519 AKET
-528 QNIGKEAEKAEKKV
+528 QNIGKEAEAAGKKV

-644 GLNDSPEALTRMI
+644 GLKDSPEALTRMI
-657 KAANEFGALA
+657 KAANEFGALT

-673 SAKNIAEIS
+673 SAKSIAEIS
-682 GEYHLTADEATKM
+682 GEYHLTADEATKI

-707 SSFGEMAEAIKSA
+707 SSFGDMAEAIKSA

-780 KNLKEAYDRGEN
+780 KNLKAAYDKGEN
-792 VGEKFMARNRATA
+792 VGKKFMARNRATA

-818 TKTIGNAATK
+818 TKKIGNAATK

-940 YRKQRDRLQKWY
+940 YRKQRDRLQKRY

-979 RNVLKKSGNK
+979 RNVLRKSGNK

-1065 ALMKEGTEKKLK
+1065 ALMQEGTEKKLK

-1088 EIKKQ
+1088 EIEKQ

-1106 GTTLTDA
+1106 GATLTDA

-1118 EESKALASQDRSKKI
+1118 EESKTLASQDRSKKI

-1183 SLANQRDNELKKLDA
+1183 SLEQQRDNELRSINKENI
-1198 SDVFEQIDWENVF
+1198 FEQIDWENVF
-1211 SDLSSHTKKYLES
+1211 SDLSSHTKEYLES

-1379 EDSAKRSSA
+1379 EDSAKRSSS

-1401 ITKKGIDELPELF
+1401 ITKKGIDELPGLF
-1414 EKLGMSGVAK
+1414 ENLGMSGVAK

-1431 AFNDASGAAVDFAN
+1431 AFNDASGAAVDFATG
-1445 HNYIGAL
+1445 NYVGAL

-1476 QNSIDALTQKNNVL
+1476 QNSIDELTQKNNIL

-1500 IQNSSLYKA
+1500 IQNSSLYEA
-1509 QAAYEDAKKLTAQSE
+1509 QNAYEEAKKLTAQSE

-1532 YEAEKHGRWRVS
+1532 YEAEKHGKWRVS

-1562 SSLLGRNI
+1562 SSLLGKNI

-1583 MAKIRDYDQGETL
+1583 MKKIRDYDGGELL
-1596 NKILNEYRKEGGKNG
+1596 NNILNEYRKEGGKNG
-1611 KSGEIPDMVL
+1611 KSDQIPDMVTN
-1621 SYIKN
+1621 YIKN
-1626 YENAQKKLDEQMTE
+1626 YANAQKELDEQMTG

-1651 SNFKDTLKDMSKS
+1651 NNFKDTLKDMSKS

-1670 DFSGYLFDAVMD
+1670 DFSGYLFDAVLD

-1689 DNELQSFYDEWAKM
+1689 DKELQSFYDEWAKM

>member
-1 MAADEILGI
+1 MATDEILGI

-15 ISDIQQSLDKLINDL
+15 ISDIQSSIDKLCDSL
-30 NLLGVKTDEVSSK
+30 TRVGVDTEALSER
-43 MTKALNDIAQSSA
+43 MTKALTDVSK
-56 SDSEKTKQSVQTLK
+56 SDDDLATKTQRAMQ
-70 QGIEEINKSLAD
+70 I
-82 TPEALKKLASEAQTA
+82 
-97 EATIDKLQ
+97 
-105 KRLSE
+105 
-110 TTEGSQKW
+110 
-118 NEINEQLKS
+118 LKS
-127 QQSLVEK
+127 AMDDAVKSIQIVPDMIDNANKKVGDIESSISKLNEK
-134 LNNEYLSML
+134 LNDTEK
-143 GTFGSTQQYVGTL
+143 GSGAFEAITRQI
-156 NAAIDTL
+156 NAQKQSLQLAKEDVIELTDSY
-163 NAGRSISTAATGAN
+163 NHAKNSISEVGGAYQALGALSVASTGAN
-177 ATVHA
+177 SAQTVSNSAVSASATAAATATV
-182 GAAAAVGTESV
+182 
-193 AHGVNAEKIGTETQA
+193 
-208 VKDNTQAYQKAVEA
+208 
-222 NQQRTE
+222 
-228 TANAEAAALDKLTER
+228 AEAAAHSANTAAATANAVAESQNAQATQQLSDSLREYISVSAGRAEIDRMQSENAKDLKSDIKLYEDTIKEIQNTLNTSDFSGKIKETTEQIEKYKLKISSYKQEIKNLSADENSTGQGVNYYNRLISSAEQKISDLQKKVNEWGQEQSRLNSDLQEYNTLLDAAKRIQSGEKLTDSF
-243 ILQGK
+243 K
-248 TSEEEYIK
+248 ST
-256 AKESAEARYRQL
+256 AKE
-268 MSEQTDLLEKEKK
+268 
-281 AREAATTFK
+281 
-290 FVDGNIVD
+290 
-298 NNNEMNARAADAL
+298 
-311 LERANKL
+311 
-318 KTEANEIASSLQRL
+318 
-332 SDAYTSTAQK
+332 
-342 AETEQKR
+342 
-349 ETESTNKTLD
+349 
-359 AIRAKEDELK
+359 AKE
-369 KLNEQLE
+369 
-376 QMQAHHA
+376 
-383 NGWGGDFISTMRKGD
+383 T
-398 NPFTTIKDYFAEGD
+398 
-412 AIKEKQQ
+412 
-419 QIAEVTAQ
+419 
-427 LEKLRTAT
+427 
-435 EETKTASTDMWSGMS
+435 
-450 KNDIATVIQADINQL
+450 
-465 KILKNDYSEIA
+465 
-476 QVYGKNSDKAN
+476 
-487 ENKQKQDEITR
+487 
-498 EIIQG
+498 
-503 KEKLRE
+503 
-509 MGASYKDVTE
+509 
-519 EAKKSAKET
+519 AKET
-528 QNIGKEAEKAEKKV
+528 QNIGKEAEAAGKKV
-542 KGIFG
+542 NGIFG

-613 LRQNILALS
+613 LRQNIFALS

-673 SAKNIAEIS
+673 SAKSIAEIS

-707 SSFGEMAEAIKSA
+707 SSFGDMAEAIKSA

-818 TKTIGNAATK
+818 TKTIGNAAIK

-918 SAVVAMGANESYQS
+918 SAVVAMGANESYKS
-932 NKKENLEL
+932 NRKENLEL

-1028 KEGTQEKNKTVEK
+1028 IGGKQGKNKTAEK

-1065 ALMKEGTEKKLK
+1065 ALMQEGTEKKLK

-1118 EESKALASQDRSKKI
+1118 EESKTLASQDRSKKI

-1211 SDLSSHTKKYLES
+1211 ADLSSHTKEYLVS
-1224 LRNQLQT
+1224 LRTQLQS

-1239 DIEDIAKVQEKIND
+1239 DVSDISKVQEKIND
-1253 INSEISKQGG
+1253 LNAEISKQGG
-1263 LFDFV
+1263 IFDFV
-1268 GEKQQEHIR
+1268 GTKQQEQIR

-1287 ALNSAKSKEV
+1287 ALNAAKSKEA

-1323 DDTAGIQSNLDKFGI
+1323 DDTADIQSNLDKFGI

-1388 QSVADWFTNAQEF
+1388 QSVADWFTNKEQF
-1401 ITKKGIDELPELF
+1401 ITEKDIDELPELF

-1562 SSLLGRNI
+1562 SSLLGRTV

>member
-15 ISDIQQSLDKLINDL
+15 ISDIQSSIDKLCDSL
-30 NLLGVKTDEVSSK
+30 TRVGVDTEALSER
-43 MTKALNDIAQSSA
+43 MTKALTDVSK
-56 SDSEKTKQSVQTLK
+56 SDDDLATKTQRAMQ
-70 QGIEEINKSLAD
+70 I
-82 TPEALKKLASEAQTA
+82 
-97 EATIDKLQ
+97 
-105 KRLSE
+105 
-110 TTEGSQKW
+110 
-118 NEINEQLKS
+118 LKS
-127 QQSLVEK
+127 AMDDAVKSIQIVPDMIDNANKKVGDIESSISKLNEK
-134 LNNEYLSML
+134 LNDTEK
-143 GTFGSTQQYVGTL
+143 GSGAFEAITRQI
-156 NAAIDTL
+156 NAQKQSLQLAKEDVIELTDSY
-163 NAGRSISTAATGAN
+163 NHAKNSISEVGGAYQALGALSVASTGAN
-177 ATVHA
+177 SAQTVSNSAVSASATAAATATV
-182 GAAAAVGTESV
+182 
-193 AHGVNAEKIGTETQA
+193 
-208 VKDNTQAYQKAVEA
+208 
-222 NQQRTE
+222 
-228 TANAEAAALDKLTER
+228 AEAAAHSANTAAATANAVAESQNAQATQQLTDSLREYISVSAGRAEIDRMQSENAKDLKSDIKLYEDTIKEIQNTLNTSDFSGKIKETTEQIEKYKLKISSYKQEIKNLSADENSTGQGVNYYNRLISSAEQKISDLQKKVNEWGQEQSRLNSDLQEYNTLLDAAKRIQSGEKLTDSF
-243 ILQGK
+243 K
-248 TSEEEYIK
+248 ST
-256 AKESAEARYRQL
+256 AKE
-268 MSEQTDLLEKEKK
+268 
-281 AREAATTFK
+281 
-290 FVDGNIVD
+290 
-298 NNNEMNARAADAL
+298 
-311 LERANKL
+311 
-318 KTEANEIASSLQRL
+318 
-332 SDAYTSTAQK
+332 
-342 AETEQKR
+342 
-349 ETESTNKTLD
+349 
-359 AIRAKEDELK
+359 AKE
-369 KLNEQLE
+369 
-376 QMQAHHA
+376 
-383 NGWGGDFISTMRKGD
+383 T
-398 NPFTTIKDYFAEGD
+398 
-412 AIKEKQQ
+412 
-419 QIAEVTAQ
+419 
-427 LEKLRTAT
+427 
-435 EETKTASTDMWSGMS
+435 
-450 KNDIATVIQADINQL
+450 
-465 KILKNDYSEIA
+465 
-476 QVYGKNSDKAN
+476 
-487 ENKQKQDEITR
+487 
-498 EIIQG
+498 
-503 KEKLRE
+503 
-509 MGASYKDVTE
+509 
-519 EAKKSAKET
+519 AKET
-528 QNIGKEAEKAEKKV
+528 QNIGKEAEAAGKKV

-673 SAKNIAEIS
+673 SAKSIAEIS

-780 KNLKEAYDRGEN
+780 KNLKAAYDRGEN

-918 SAVVAMGANESYQS
+918 SAVVAMGANESYKS
-932 NKKENLEL
+932 NRKENLEL

-1028 KEGTQEKNKTVEK
+1028 IGGKQGKNKTAEK

-1065 ALMKEGTEKKLK
+1065 ALMQEGTEKKLK

-1118 EESKALASQDRSKKI
+1118 EESKTLASQDRSKKI

-1211 SDLSSHTKKYLES
+1211 ADLSSHTKEYLVS
-1224 LRNQLQT
+1224 LRTQLQS

-1239 DIEDIAKVQEKIND
+1239 DVSDISKVQEKIND
-1253 INSEISKQGG
+1253 LNAEISKQGG
-1263 LFDFV
+1263 IFDFV
-1268 GEKQQEHIR
+1268 GTKQQEQIR

-1287 ALNSAKSKEV
+1287 ALNAAKSKEA

-1323 DDTAGIQSNLDKFGI
+1323 DDTADIQSNLDKFGI

-1388 QSVADWFTNAQEF
+1388 QSVADWFTNKKQF
-1401 ITKKGIDELPELF
+1401 ITEKDIDELPELF

-1551 NKGWKTAMSTV
+1551 NKGWKSAMSTV
-1562 SSLLGRNI
+1562 SSLLGRTV

-1626 YENAQKKLDEQMTE
+1626 YENAQKKLDEQMTG

-1651 SNFKDTLKDMSKS
+1651 SNFKNTLKDMSKS

>member
-15 ISDIQQSLDKLINDL
+15 ISDIQSSIDKLCDSL
-30 NLLGVKTDEVSSK
+30 TRVGVDTEALSER
-43 MTKALNDIAQSSA
+43 MTKALTDVSK
-56 SDSEKTKQSVQTLK
+56 SDDDLATKTQRAMQ
-70 QGIEEINKSLAD
+70 I
-82 TPEALKKLASEAQTA
+82 
-97 EATIDKLQ
+97 
-105 KRLSE
+105 
-110 TTEGSQKW
+110 
-118 NEINEQLKS
+118 LKS
-127 QQSLVEK
+127 AMDDAVKSIQIVPDMIDNANKKVGDIESSISKLNEK
-134 LNNEYLSML
+134 LNDTEK
-143 GTFGSTQQYVGTL
+143 GSGAFEAITRQI
-156 NAAIDTL
+156 NAQKQSLQLAKEDVIELTDSY
-163 NAGRSISTAATGAN
+163 NHAKNSISEVGGAYQALGALSVASTGAN
-177 ATVHA
+177 SAQTVSNSAVSASATAAATATV
-182 GAAAAVGTESV
+182 
-193 AHGVNAEKIGTETQA
+193 
-208 VKDNTQAYQKAVEA
+208 
-222 NQQRTE
+222 
-228 TANAEAAALDKLTER
+228 AEAAAHSANTAAATANAVAESQNAQATQQLTDSLREYISVSAGRAEIDRMQSENAKDLKSDIKLYEDTIKEIQNTLNTSDFSGKIKETTEQIEKYKLKISSYKQEIKNLSADENSTGQGVNYYNRLISSAEQKISDLQKKVNEWGQEHSRLNSDLQEYNTLLDAAKRIQSGEKLTDSF
-243 ILQGK
+243 K
-248 TSEEEYIK
+248 ST
-256 AKESAEARYRQL
+256 AKE
-268 MSEQTDLLEKEKK
+268 
-281 AREAATTFK
+281 
-290 FVDGNIVD
+290 
-298 NNNEMNARAADAL
+298 
-311 LERANKL
+311 
-318 KTEANEIASSLQRL
+318 
-332 SDAYTSTAQK
+332 
-342 AETEQKR
+342 
-349 ETESTNKTLD
+349 
-359 AIRAKEDELK
+359 AKE
-369 KLNEQLE
+369 
-376 QMQAHHA
+376 
-383 NGWGGDFISTMRKGD
+383 T
-398 NPFTTIKDYFAEGD
+398 
-412 AIKEKQQ
+412 
-419 QIAEVTAQ
+419 
-427 LEKLRTAT
+427 
-435 EETKTASTDMWSGMS
+435 
-450 KNDIATVIQADINQL
+450 
-465 KILKNDYSEIA
+465 
-476 QVYGKNSDKAN
+476 
-487 ENKQKQDEITR
+487 
-498 EIIQG
+498 
-503 KEKLRE
+503 
-509 MGASYKDVTE
+509 
-519 EAKKSAKET
+519 AKET

-1211 SDLSSHTKKYLES
+1211 ADLSSHTKEYLVS
-1224 LRNQLQT
+1224 LRTQLQS

-1239 DIEDIAKVQEKIND
+1239 DVSDISKVQEKIND
-1253 INSEISKQGG
+1253 LNAEISKQGG
-1263 LFDFV
+1263 IFDFV
-1268 GEKQQEHIR
+1268 GTKQQEQIR

-1287 ALNSAKSKEV
+1287 ALNAAKSKEA

-1323 DDTAGIQSNLDKFGI
+1323 DDTADIQSNLDKFGI

-1414 EKLGMSGVAK
+1414 ENLGMGGVAK

-1431 AFNDASGAAVDFAN
+1431 AFNDASGAAADFAS

-1452 TKGVSAIQGFTSVLG
+1452 TKGVSAIKGFTSVLG

-1532 YEAEKHGRWRVS
+1532 YEAEKHGKLRVS

-1551 NKGWKTAMSTV
+1551 NKGWKRAMSTV
-1562 SSLLGRNI
+1562 SSLLGRTV

-1626 YENAQKKLDEQMTE
+1626 YENAQKELDEQMMG

-1664 AKDFAD
+1664 AQDFAD
-1670 DFSGYLFDAVMD
+1670 DFSGYLFDAVLD

-1689 DNELQSFYDEWAKM
+1689 DKELQSFYDEWAKM

-1745 QSATNKAIE
+1745 QSATSKAIE

>member
-15 ISDIQQSLDKLINDL
+15 ISDIQSSIDKLCDSL
-30 NLLGVKTDEVSSK
+30 TRVGVDTEALSER
-43 MTKALNDIAQSSA
+43 MTKALTDVSK
-56 SDSEKTKQSVQTLK
+56 SDDDLATKTQRAMQ
-70 QGIEEINKSLAD
+70 I
-82 TPEALKKLASEAQTA
+82 
-97 EATIDKLQ
+97 
-105 KRLSE
+105 
-110 TTEGSQKW
+110 
-118 NEINEQLKS
+118 LKS
-127 QQSLVEK
+127 AMDDAVKSIQIVPDMIDNANKKVGDIESSISKLNEK
-134 LNNEYLSML
+134 LNDTEK
-143 GTFGSTQQYVGTL
+143 GSGAFEAITRQI
-156 NAAIDTL
+156 NAQKQSLQLAKEDVIELTDSY
-163 NAGRSISTAATGAN
+163 NHAKNSISEVGGAYQALGALSVASIGANSAQTVSNSAVSASATAAAT
-177 ATVHA
+177 ATV
-182 GAAAAVGTESV
+182 
-193 AHGVNAEKIGTETQA
+193 
-208 VKDNTQAYQKAVEA
+208 
-222 NQQRTE
+222 
-228 TANAEAAALDKLTER
+228 AEAAAHSANTAAATANAVAESQNAQATQQLTDSLREYISVSAGRAEIDRMQSENAKDLKSDIKLYEDTIKEIQNTLNTSDFSGKIKETTEQIEKYKLKISSYKQEIKNLSADENSTGQGVNYYNRLISSAEQKISDLQQKVNEWGQEQSRLNSDLQEYNTLLDAAKRIQSGEKLTDSF
-243 ILQGK
+243 K
-248 TSEEEYIK
+248 ST
-256 AKESAEARYRQL
+256 AKE
-268 MSEQTDLLEKEKK
+268 
-281 AREAATTFK
+281 
-290 FVDGNIVD
+290 
-298 NNNEMNARAADAL
+298 
-311 LERANKL
+311 
-318 KTEANEIASSLQRL
+318 
-332 SDAYTSTAQK
+332 
-342 AETEQKR
+342 
-349 ETESTNKTLD
+349 
-359 AIRAKEDELK
+359 AKE
-369 KLNEQLE
+369 
-376 QMQAHHA
+376 
-383 NGWGGDFISTMRKGD
+383 T
-398 NPFTTIKDYFAEGD
+398 
-412 AIKEKQQ
+412 
-419 QIAEVTAQ
+419 
-427 LEKLRTAT
+427 
-435 EETKTASTDMWSGMS
+435 
-450 KNDIATVIQADINQL
+450 
-465 KILKNDYSEIA
+465 
-476 QVYGKNSDKAN
+476 
-487 ENKQKQDEITR
+487 
-498 EIIQG
+498 
-503 KEKLRE
+503 
-509 MGASYKDVTE
+509 
-519 EAKKSAKET
+519 AKET

-1065 ALMKEGTEKKLK
+1065 ALMQEGTEKKLK

-1088 EIKKQ
+1088 EIEKQ

-1106 GTTLTDA
+1106 GATLTDA

-1118 EESKALASQDRSKKI
+1118 EESKTLASQDRSKKI

-1211 SDLSSHTKKYLES
+1211 ADLSSHTKEYLVS
-1224 LRNQLQT
+1224 LRTQLQS

-1239 DIEDIAKVQEKIND
+1239 DVSDISKVQEKIND

-1297 DIEKQYEEAL
+1297 DIEKQYKEAL

-1359 GKLAEARKKT
+1359 GKLAEARKKR
-1369 AKATAEAKSK
+1369 AKATAEAQSK

-1401 ITKKGIDELPELF
+1401 ITKKGIDELPGLF
-1414 EKLGMSGVAK
+1414 ENLGMSGVAK

-1551 NKGWKTAMSTV
+1551 NKGWKRAMSTV
-1562 SSLLGRNI
+1562 SSLLGRTV

-1626 YENAQKKLDEQMTE
+1626 YENAQKELDKQMMG

-1670 DFSGYLFDAVMD
+1670 NFSGYLFDAVLD

-1689 DNELQSFYDEWAKM
+1689 DNELQNFYDEWAKM

-1727 MQYRDEAA
+1727 LQYRDEAA

-1745 QSATNKAIE
+1745 QSATSKAIE

>member
-15 ISDIQQSLDKLINDL
+15 ISDIQSSIDKLCDSL
-30 NLLGVKTDEVSSK
+30 TRVGVDTEALSER
-43 MTKALNDIAQSSA
+43 MTKALTDVSK
-56 SDSEKTKQSVQTLK
+56 SDDDLATKTQRAMQ
-70 QGIEEINKSLAD
+70 I
-82 TPEALKKLASEAQTA
+82 
-97 EATIDKLQ
+97 
-105 KRLSE
+105 
-110 TTEGSQKW
+110 
-118 NEINEQLKS
+118 LKS
-127 QQSLVEK
+127 AMDDAVKSIQIVPDMIDNANKKVGDIESSISKLNEK
-134 LNNEYLSML
+134 LNDTEK
-143 GTFGSTQQYVGTL
+143 GSGAFEAITRQI
-156 NAAIDTL
+156 NAQKQSLQLAKEDVIELTDSY
-163 NAGRSISTAATGAN
+163 NHAKNSISEVGGAYQALGALSVASTGAN
-177 ATVHA
+177 SAQTVSNSAVSASATAAATATV
-182 GAAAAVGTESV
+182 
-193 AHGVNAEKIGTETQA
+193 
-208 VKDNTQAYQKAVEA
+208 
-222 NQQRTE
+222 
-228 TANAEAAALDKLTER
+228 AEAAAHSANTAAATINAVAESQNAQATQQLTDSLREYISVSAGRAEIDRMQSENAKDLKSDIKLYEDTIKEIQNTLNTSDFSGKIKETTEQIEKYKLKISSYKQEIKNLSADENSTGQGVNYYNRLISSAEQKISDLQKKVNEWGQEQNRLNSDLQEYNTLLDAAKRIQSGEKLTDSF
-243 ILQGK
+243 K
-248 TSEEEYIK
+248 ST
-256 AKESAEARYRQL
+256 AKE
-268 MSEQTDLLEKEKK
+268 
-281 AREAATTFK
+281 
-290 FVDGNIVD
+290 
-298 NNNEMNARAADAL
+298 
-311 LERANKL
+311 
-318 KTEANEIASSLQRL
+318 
-332 SDAYTSTAQK
+332 
-342 AETEQKR
+342 
-349 ETESTNKTLD
+349 
-359 AIRAKEDELK
+359 AKE
-369 KLNEQLE
+369 
-376 QMQAHHA
+376 
-383 NGWGGDFISTMRKGD
+383 T
-398 NPFTTIKDYFAEGD
+398 
-412 AIKEKQQ
+412 
-419 QIAEVTAQ
+419 
-427 LEKLRTAT
+427 
-435 EETKTASTDMWSGMS
+435 
-450 KNDIATVIQADINQL
+450 
-465 KILKNDYSEIA
+465 
-476 QVYGKNSDKAN
+476 
-487 ENKQKQDEITR
+487 
-498 EIIQG
+498 
-503 KEKLRE
+503 
-509 MGASYKDVTE
+509 
-519 EAKKSAKET
+519 AKET
-528 QNIGKEAEKAEKKV
+528 QNIGKEAEAAGKKV

-580 VGKGLYDM
+580 VGKELYDM

-818 TKTIGNAATK
+818 TKTIGNAAAK
-828 EELLADIN
+828 EELLSDIN

-1106 GTTLTDA
+1106 GATLTDA

-1211 SDLSSHTKKYLES
+1211 ADLSSHTKEYLVS
-1224 LRNQLQT
+1224 LRTQLQS

-1239 DIEDIAKVQEKIND
+1239 DVSDISKVQEKIND
-1253 INSEISKQGG
+1253 LNSEISKQGG

-1287 ALNSAKSKEV
+1287 ALNLAKSKEV

-1379 EDSAKRSSA
+1379 EDGAKRSSA
-1388 QSVADWFTNAQEF
+1388 QSVADWFADAQEF
-1401 ITKKGIDELPELF
+1401 ITKKGIDELPGLF
-1414 EKLGMSGVAK
+1414 ENLGMGGVAK
-1424 KASEGLS
+1424 KASKGLS
-1431 AFNDASGAAVDFAN
+1431 AFNDASGAAADFATG
-1445 HNYIGAL
+1445 NYVGAL

-1490 AQCLDNLNDT
+1490 AQCLDNLNNT
-1500 IQNSSLYKA
+1500 IQNSSLYEA
-1509 QAAYEDAKKLTAQSE
+1509 QNAYEEAKKLLAQSE

-1562 SSLLGRNI
+1562 SSLLGRTV

-1583 MAKIRDYDQGETL
+1583 MKKIRDYDGGELL
-1596 NKILNEYRKEGGKNG
+1596 NNILNEYRKEGGKHG
-1611 KSGEIPDMVL
+1611 KSDQIPDMVMN
-1621 SYIKN
+1621 YIKN
-1626 YENAQKKLDEQMTE
+1626 YANAQKELDEQMIG
-1640 RLTNMSFDDLK
+1640 RLTNISFDDLK

-1670 DFSGYLFDAVMD
+1670 DFSGYLFDAVLD

-1689 DNELQSFYDEWAKM
+1689 NKELQSFYDEWAKM

-1788 ISVMRSFAENMAV
+1788 ISVMRNFAENMAV

>member
-15 ISDIQQSLDKLINDL
+15 ISDIQSSIDKLCDSL
-30 NLLGVKTDEVSSK
+30 TRVDVDTEALSER
-43 MTKALNDIAQSSA
+43 MTKALSDVSQSDEDLATKTTKAMQVLKSA
-56 SDSEKTKQSVQTLK
+56 MD
-70 QGIEEINKSLAD
+70 
-82 TPEALKKLASEAQTA
+82 
-97 EATIDKLQ
+97 EATKGIQ
-105 KRLSE
+105 IVPE
-110 TTEGSQKW
+110 
-118 NEINEQLKS
+118 
-127 QQSLVEK
+127 
-134 LNNEYLSML
+134 M
-143 GTFGSTQQYVGTL
+143 
-156 NAAIDTL
+156 IDT
-163 NAGRSISTAATGAN
+163 
-177 ATVHA
+177 
-182 GAAAAVGTESV
+182 
-193 AHGVNAEKIGTETQA
+193 
-208 VKDNTQAYQKAVEA
+208 
-222 NQQRTE
+222 
-228 TANAEAAALDKLTER
+228 
-243 ILQGK
+243 
-248 TSEEEYIK
+248 
-256 AKESAEARYRQL
+256 
-268 MSEQTDLLEKEKK
+268 
-281 AREAATTFK
+281 
-290 FVDGNIVD
+290 
-298 NNNEMNARAADAL
+298 
-311 LERANKL
+311 ANK
-318 KTEANEIASSLQRL
+318 RV
-332 SDAYTSTAQK
+332 
-342 AETEQKR
+342 ETIEG
-349 ETESTNKTLD
+349 TIS
-359 AIRAKEDELK
+359 
-369 KLNEQLE
+369 KLNEQLSKTE
-376 QMQAHHA
+376 KGSGAFEAIIKQLDAQKQSLQLAKEDVVELSNSYNTVKSSMSEVSGAYQALGALSTATTGATSAQSVA
-383 NGWGGDFISTMRKGD
+383 NAAVVTSASTAATAITAEAGANTISTAAAAANTAVKSENAQATQQLTESLKEYMPVAAGQ
-398 NPFTTIKDYFAEGD
+398 AEIERMQTES
-412 AIKEKQQ
+412 AK
-419 QIAEVTAQ
+419 
-427 LEKLRTAT
+427 KL
-435 EETKTASTDMWSGMS
+435 
-450 KNDIATVIQADINQL
+450 QADIKMYEEAIKSIQDTL
-465 KILKNDYSEIA
+465 GTKF
-476 QVYGKNSDKAN
+476 GKSLEETNAAI
-487 ENKQKQDEITR
+487 EKQKSKLEEYKQALANLTAEENVGGGALYYNARIR
-498 EIIQG
+498 ETQERIEQLQAQAHEQKTLNNDLQEYNTLLDAAKRIQKG
-503 KEKLRE
+503 ENLT
-509 MGASYKDVTE
+509 GSYKE
-519 EAKKSAKET
+519 AAKEAKETAKET
-528 QNIGKEAEKAEKKV
+528 QNIGKEAEAAGKKV
-542 KGIFG
+542 KGIFR

-644 GLNDSPEALTRMI
+644 GLKDSPEALTRMI
-657 KAANEFGALA
+657 KAANEFGALT

-673 SAKNIAEIS
+673 SAKSIAEIA

-707 SSFGEMAEAIKSA
+707 SSFGDMAEAIKSA

-780 KNLKEAYDRGEN
+780 KNLKAAYDKGEN

-888 LKNYDKNHKGSRKS
+888 LKNYDKNHKSSRKS
-902 AKYVDSA
+902 EKYVDSA

-918 SAVVAMGANESYQS
+918 STVVAMGANESYRN

-940 YRKQRDRLQKWY
+940 YKKQRDRLQKWY

-958 AKRRYKNASSV
+958 AKRRYQNASPV

-1013 QKTINTDVKLGGIGG
+1013 QKTINTNVKLGGIGG
-1028 KEGTQEKNKTVEK
+1028 KQGKNETAEK

-1065 ALMKEGTEKKLK
+1065 ALMQEGTEKKLK

-1183 SLANQRDNELKKLDA
+1183 SLEQQRDNELRSINKENI
-1198 SDVFEQIDWENVF
+1198 FEQIDWENVF

-1263 LFDFV
+1263 IFDFV
-1268 GEKQQEHIR
+1268 GTKQQEHIR

-1287 ALNSAKSKEV
+1287 ALNSAKSKEE

-1323 DDTAGIQSNLDKFGI
+1323 NDTADIQSNLDKFGV

-1344 YKEMSTLLSQLAVLE
+1344 YKEMSTLLAKLAVLE

-1369 AKATAEAKSK
+1369 AKATTEAKSK
-1379 EDSAKRSSA
+1379 EDGAKRSSA
-1388 QSVADWFTNAQEF
+1388 QRVADWFADAQEF
-1401 ITKKGIDELPELF
+1401 ITKKGIDELPNLF
-1414 EKLGMSGVAK
+1414 ENLGMSGVAK
-1424 KASEGLS
+1424 KASDGLS
-1431 AFNDASGAAVDFAN
+1431 AFNNASGAAADFASG
-1445 HNYIGAL
+1445 NYIGAL
-1452 TKGVSAIQGFTSVLG
+1452 TKGVSAIQDFTSVLG

-1476 QNSIDALTQKNNVL
+1476 QDSIDALAQKNNVL

-1551 NKGWKTAMSTV
+1551 NKGWKRAMSTV
-1562 SSLLGRNI
+1562 TSILGKTV

-1670 DFSGYLFDAVMD
+1670 DFSGYLFNAVLD

-1689 DNELQSFYDEWAKM
+1689 DKELQSFYDEWAKM

-1761 STLIGIGY
+1761 STLIGISY

>member
-15 ISDIQQSLDKLINDL
+15 ISDIQSSIDKLCDSLTRVGIDTEAL
-30 NLLGVKTDEVSSK
+30 SER
-43 MTKALNDIAQSSA
+43 MTKALTDVSKSDDDLATKTQRAMQILKSAMDDAVKSIQIVPDMIDNANKRVGDIESSISKLNEKLNDTEKGSGAFEAITRQINAQKQSLQLAKEDVIELTDSYNHAKNSISEVSGAYQALGALSVASTGANSAQTVSNSAVSA
-56 SDSEKTKQSVQTLK
+56 SATAAATATV
-70 QGIEEINKSLAD
+70 
-82 TPEALKKLASEAQTA
+82 A
-97 EATIDKLQ
+97 EATAHSANTAAATANAVAESQNAQATQQLTDSLREYISVSAGRAEIDRMQSENAKDLKSDIKLYEDTIKEIQ
-105 KRLSE
+105 NTLNTSDFSGKIKE
-110 TTEGSQKW
+110 TTEQIEKYKLKISSYKQEIKNLSADENSTGQGVNYYNRLISSAEQKISDLQKKV
-118 NEINEQLKS
+118 NEWGQEQSRLNSDLQEYNTLLDAAKRI
-127 QQSLVEK
+127 QSGEK
-134 LNNEYLSML
+134 LTDS
-143 GTFGSTQQYVGTL
+143 FK
-156 NAAIDTL
+156 
-163 NAGRSISTAATGAN
+163 STAK
-177 ATVHA
+177 
-182 GAAAAVGTESV
+182 E
-193 AHGVNAEKIGTETQA
+193 
-208 VKDNTQAYQKAVEA
+208 
-222 NQQRTE
+222 
-228 TANAEAAALDKLTER
+228 
-243 ILQGK
+243 
-248 TSEEEYIK
+248 
-256 AKESAEARYRQL
+256 AKE
-268 MSEQTDLLEKEKK
+268 T
-281 AREAATTFK
+281 
-290 FVDGNIVD
+290 
-298 NNNEMNARAADAL
+298 
-311 LERANKL
+311 
-318 KTEANEIASSLQRL
+318 
-332 SDAYTSTAQK
+332 
-342 AETEQKR
+342 
-349 ETESTNKTLD
+349 
-359 AIRAKEDELK
+359 
-369 KLNEQLE
+369 
-376 QMQAHHA
+376 
-383 NGWGGDFISTMRKGD
+383 
-398 NPFTTIKDYFAEGD
+398 
-412 AIKEKQQ
+412 
-419 QIAEVTAQ
+419 
-427 LEKLRTAT
+427 
-435 EETKTASTDMWSGMS
+435 
-450 KNDIATVIQADINQL
+450 
-465 KILKNDYSEIA
+465 
-476 QVYGKNSDKAN
+476 
-487 ENKQKQDEITR
+487 
-498 EIIQG
+498 
-503 KEKLRE
+503 
-509 MGASYKDVTE
+509 
-519 EAKKSAKET
+519 AKET
-528 QNIGKEAEKAEKKV
+528 QNIGKEAEAAGKKV

-888 LKNYDKNHKGSRKS
+888 LKNYYKNHKGSRKS

-1077 EIDNDYKKRLA
+1077 EIDNDYNKRLA

-1211 SDLSSHTKKYLES
+1211 ADLSSHTKEYLVS
-1224 LRNQLQT
+1224 LRTQLQS

-1239 DIEDIAKVQEKIND
+1239 DVSDISKVQEKIND
-1253 INSEISKQGG
+1253 LNAEISKQGG
-1263 LFDFV
+1263 IFDFV
-1268 GEKQQEHIR
+1268 GTKQQEQIR

-1287 ALNSAKSKEV
+1287 ALNAAKSKEA

-1323 DDTAGIQSNLDKFGI
+1323 DDTADIQSNLDKFGI

-1388 QSVADWFTNAQEF
+1388 QSVADWFTNKEQF
-1401 ITKKGIDELPELF
+1401 ITEKDIDELPELF

-1562 SSLLGRNI
+1562 SSLLGRTV

-1626 YENAQKKLDEQMTE
+1626 YENAQKKLDEQMTG

-1651 SNFKDTLKDMSKS
+1651 SNFKNTLKDMSKS

>member
-1 MAADEILGI
+1 MATDEILGI

-15 ISDIQQSLDKLINDL
+15 ISDIQSSIDKLCDSL
-30 NLLGVKTDEVSSK
+30 TRVGVDTEALSER
-43 MTKALNDIAQSSA
+43 MTKALTDVSK
-56 SDSEKTKQSVQTLK
+56 SDDDLATKTQRAMQ
-70 QGIEEINKSLAD
+70 I
-82 TPEALKKLASEAQTA
+82 
-97 EATIDKLQ
+97 
-105 KRLSE
+105 
-110 TTEGSQKW
+110 
-118 NEINEQLKS
+118 LKS
-127 QQSLVEK
+127 AMDDAVKSIQIVPDMIDNANKKVGDIESSISKLNEK
-134 LNNEYLSML
+134 LNDTEK
-143 GTFGSTQQYVGTL
+143 GSGAFEAITRQI
-156 NAAIDTL
+156 NAQKQSLQLAKEDVIELTDSY
-163 NAGRSISTAATGAN
+163 NHAKNSISEVGGAYQALGALSVASTGAN
-177 ATVHA
+177 SAQTVSNSAVSASATAAATATV
-182 GAAAAVGTESV
+182 
-193 AHGVNAEKIGTETQA
+193 
-208 VKDNTQAYQKAVEA
+208 
-222 NQQRTE
+222 
-228 TANAEAAALDKLTER
+228 AEAAAHSANTAAATINAVAESQNAQATQQLTDSLREYISVSAGRAEIDRMQSENAKDLKSDIKLYEDTIKEIQNTLNTSDFSGKIKETTEQIEKYKLKISSYKQEIKNLSADENSTGQGVNYYNRLISSAEQKISDLQKKVNEWGQEQNRLNSDLQEYNTLLDAAKRIQSGEKLTDSF
-243 ILQGK
+243 K
-248 TSEEEYIK
+248 ST
-256 AKESAEARYRQL
+256 AKE
-268 MSEQTDLLEKEKK
+268 
-281 AREAATTFK
+281 
-290 FVDGNIVD
+290 
-298 NNNEMNARAADAL
+298 
-311 LERANKL
+311 
-318 KTEANEIASSLQRL
+318 
-332 SDAYTSTAQK
+332 
-342 AETEQKR
+342 
-349 ETESTNKTLD
+349 
-359 AIRAKEDELK
+359 AKE
-369 KLNEQLE
+369 
-376 QMQAHHA
+376 
-383 NGWGGDFISTMRKGD
+383 T
-398 NPFTTIKDYFAEGD
+398 
-412 AIKEKQQ
+412 
-419 QIAEVTAQ
+419 
-427 LEKLRTAT
+427 
-435 EETKTASTDMWSGMS
+435 
-450 KNDIATVIQADINQL
+450 
-465 KILKNDYSEIA
+465 
-476 QVYGKNSDKAN
+476 
-487 ENKQKQDEITR
+487 
-498 EIIQG
+498 
-503 KEKLRE
+503 
-509 MGASYKDVTE
+509 
-519 EAKKSAKET
+519 AKET
-528 QNIGKEAEKAEKKV
+528 QNIGKEAEAAGKKV

-580 VGKGLYDM
+580 VGKELYDM

-818 TKTIGNAATK
+818 TKTIGNAAAK
-828 EELLADIN
+828 EELLSDIN

-1106 GTTLTDA
+1106 GATLTDA

-1211 SDLSSHTKKYLES
+1211 ADLSSHTKEYLVS
-1224 LRNQLQT
+1224 LRTQLQS

-1239 DIEDIAKVQEKIND
+1239 DVSDISKVQEKIND
-1253 INSEISKQGG
+1253 LNSEISKQGG

-1287 ALNSAKSKEV
+1287 ALNLAKSKEV

-1379 EDSAKRSSA
+1379 EDGAKRSSA
-1388 QSVADWFTNAQEF
+1388 QSVADWFADAQEF
-1401 ITKKGIDELPELF
+1401 ITKKGIDELPGLF
-1414 EKLGMSGVAK
+1414 ENLGMGGVAK
-1424 KASEGLS
+1424 KASKGLS
-1431 AFNDASGAAVDFAN
+1431 AFNDASGAAADFATG
-1445 HNYIGAL
+1445 NYVGAL

-1490 AQCLDNLNDT
+1490 AQCLDNLNNT
-1500 IQNSSLYKA
+1500 IQNSSLYEA
-1509 QAAYEDAKKLTAQSE
+1509 QNAYEEAKKLLAQSE

-1562 SSLLGRNI
+1562 SSLLGRTV

-1583 MAKIRDYDQGETL
+1583 MKKIRDYDGGELL
-1596 NKILNEYRKEGGKNG
+1596 NNILNEYRKEGGKHG
-1611 KSGEIPDMVL
+1611 KSDQIPDMVMN
-1621 SYIKN
+1621 YIKN
-1626 YENAQKKLDEQMTE
+1626 YANVQKELDEQMIG
-1640 RLTNMSFDDLK
+1640 RLTNISFDDLK

-1670 DFSGYLFDAVMD
+1670 DFSGYLFDAVLD

-1689 DNELQSFYDEWAKM
+1689 NKELQSFYDEWAKM

-1788 ISVMRSFAENMAV
+1788 ISVMRNFAENMAV

>member
-15 ISDIQQSLDKLINDL
+15 ISDIQSSIDKLCDSL
-30 NLLGVKTDEVSSK
+30 TRVGVDTEALSER
-43 MTKALNDIAQSSA
+43 MTKALTDVSK
-56 SDSEKTKQSVQTLK
+56 SDDDLATKTQRAMQ
-70 QGIEEINKSLAD
+70 I
-82 TPEALKKLASEAQTA
+82 
-97 EATIDKLQ
+97 
-105 KRLSE
+105 
-110 TTEGSQKW
+110 
-118 NEINEQLKS
+118 LKS
-127 QQSLVEK
+127 AMDDAVKSIQIVPDMIDNANKKVGDIESSISKLNEK
-134 LNNEYLSML
+134 LNDTEK
-143 GTFGSTQQYVGTL
+143 GSGAFEAITRQI
-156 NAAIDTL
+156 NAQKQSLQLAKEDVIELTDSY
-163 NAGRSISTAATGAN
+163 NHAKNSISEVGGAYQALGALSVASTGAN
-177 ATVHA
+177 SAQTVSNSAVSASATAAATATV
-182 GAAAAVGTESV
+182 
-193 AHGVNAEKIGTETQA
+193 
-208 VKDNTQAYQKAVEA
+208 
-222 NQQRTE
+222 
-228 TANAEAAALDKLTER
+228 AEAAAHSANTAAATANAVAESQNAQATQQLTDSLREYISVSAGRAEIDRMQSENAKDLKSDIKLYEDTIKEIQNTLNTSDFSGKIKETTEQIEKYKLKISSYKQEIKNLSADENSTGQGVNYYNRLISSAEQKISDLQQKVNEWVQEQSRLNSDLQEYNTLLDAAKRIQSGEKLTDSF
-243 ILQGK
+243 K
-248 TSEEEYIK
+248 ST
-256 AKESAEARYRQL
+256 AKE
-268 MSEQTDLLEKEKK
+268 
-281 AREAATTFK
+281 
-290 FVDGNIVD
+290 
-298 NNNEMNARAADAL
+298 
-311 LERANKL
+311 
-318 KTEANEIASSLQRL
+318 
-332 SDAYTSTAQK
+332 
-342 AETEQKR
+342 
-349 ETESTNKTLD
+349 
-359 AIRAKEDELK
+359 AKE
-369 KLNEQLE
+369 
-376 QMQAHHA
+376 
-383 NGWGGDFISTMRKGD
+383 T
-398 NPFTTIKDYFAEGD
+398 
-412 AIKEKQQ
+412 
-419 QIAEVTAQ
+419 
-427 LEKLRTAT
+427 
-435 EETKTASTDMWSGMS
+435 
-450 KNDIATVIQADINQL
+450 
-465 KILKNDYSEIA
+465 
-476 QVYGKNSDKAN
+476 
-487 ENKQKQDEITR
+487 
-498 EIIQG
+498 
-503 KEKLRE
+503 
-509 MGASYKDVTE
+509 
-519 EAKKSAKET
+519 AKET
-528 QNIGKEAEKAEKKV
+528 QNIGKEAEAAGKKV

-1211 SDLSSHTKKYLES
+1211 ADLSSHTKEYLVS
-1224 LRNQLQT
+1224 LRTQLQS

-1239 DIEDIAKVQEKIND
+1239 DVSDISKVQEKIND
-1253 INSEISKQGG
+1253 LNAEISKQGG
-1263 LFDFV
+1263 IFDFV
-1268 GEKQQEHIR
+1268 GTKQQEQIR

-1287 ALNSAKSKEV
+1287 ALNAAKSKEA

-1323 DDTAGIQSNLDKFGI
+1323 DDTADIQSNLDKFGI

-1388 QSVADWFTNAQEF
+1388 QSVADWFTNTQEF

-1414 EKLGMSGVAK
+1414 ENLGMGGVAK

-1476 QNSIDALTQKNNVL
+1476 QNSIDELTQKNNIL

-1500 IQNSSLYKA
+1500 IQNSSLYEA
-1509 QAAYEDAKKLTAQSE
+1509 QNAYEEAKKLTAQSE

-1532 YEAEKHGRWRVS
+1532 YEAEKRGRWRVS

-1551 NKGWKTAMSTV
+1551 NKGWKRAMSTV

-1583 MAKIRDYDQGETL
+1583 MKKIRDYDGGELL
-1596 NKILNEYRKEGGKNG
+1596 NNILNEYRKEGGKNG
-1611 KSGEIPDMVL
+1611 KSDKIPDMVTN
-1621 SYIKN
+1621 YIKN
-1626 YENAQKKLDEQMTE
+1626 YANAQKELDEQMIG
-1640 RLTNMSFDDLK
+1640 RLTNISFDDLK

-1664 AKDFAD
+1664 AQDFAD
-1670 DFSGYLFDAVMD
+1670 DFSGYLFDAVLD

-1689 DNELQSFYDEWAKM
+1689 DKELQSFYDEWAKM

-1745 QSATNKAIE
+1745 QSATSKAIE

>member
-15 ISDIQQSLDKLINDL
+15 ISDILSSINKLCDSLSRV
-30 NLLGVKTDEVSSK
+30 GVDTEALSER
-43 MTKALNDIAQSSA
+43 MTKALTDVSKSDDDLATKTQRAMQILKSAMDDAVKSIQIVPNMIDNANKRVGDIESSISKLNERLNDT
-56 SDSEKTKQSVQTLK
+56 EKGSGAFEAITKQ
-70 QGIEEINKSLAD
+70 IN
-82 TPEALKKLASEAQTA
+82 AQ
-97 EATIDKLQ
+97 K
-105 KRLSE
+105 
-110 TTEGSQKW
+110 
-118 NEINEQLKS
+118 
-127 QQSLVEK
+127 QSLQLAKKDVIELTDSYNHAK
-134 LNNEYLSML
+134 N
-143 GTFGSTQQYVGTL
+143 
-156 NAAIDTL
+156 
-163 NAGRSISTAATGAN
+163 SISEVSGAYQALGALSVASTGAN
-177 ATVHA
+177 SAQTVSNSAVSASATAAATATV
-182 GAAAAVGTESV
+182 
-193 AHGVNAEKIGTETQA
+193 
-208 VKDNTQAYQKAVEA
+208 
-222 NQQRTE
+222 
-228 TANAEAAALDKLTER
+228 AEAAAHSANTAATTANAVAESQNAQATQQLTDSLREYISVSAGRAEIDRMQSENAKDLKSDIKLYEDTIKEIQNTLNTSDFSGKIKETTEQIEKYKLKISSYKQEIKNLSADENSTGQGVNYYNRLISSAEQKISDLQKKVNEWGQEQSRLNSDLQEYNTLLDAAKRIQSGDKLTDSF
-243 ILQGK
+243 K
-248 TSEEEYIK
+248 ST
-256 AKESAEARYRQL
+256 AKE
-268 MSEQTDLLEKEKK
+268 
-281 AREAATTFK
+281 
-290 FVDGNIVD
+290 
-298 NNNEMNARAADAL
+298 
-311 LERANKL
+311 
-318 KTEANEIASSLQRL
+318 
-332 SDAYTSTAQK
+332 
-342 AETEQKR
+342 
-349 ETESTNKTLD
+349 
-359 AIRAKEDELK
+359 AKE
-369 KLNEQLE
+369 
-376 QMQAHHA
+376 
-383 NGWGGDFISTMRKGD
+383 T
-398 NPFTTIKDYFAEGD
+398 
-412 AIKEKQQ
+412 
-419 QIAEVTAQ
+419 
-427 LEKLRTAT
+427 
-435 EETKTASTDMWSGMS
+435 
-450 KNDIATVIQADINQL
+450 
-465 KILKNDYSEIA
+465 
-476 QVYGKNSDKAN
+476 
-487 ENKQKQDEITR
+487 
-498 EIIQG
+498 
-503 KEKLRE
+503 
-509 MGASYKDVTE
+509 
-519 EAKKSAKET
+519 AKET
-528 QNIGKEAEKAEKKV
+528 QNIGKEAEAAGKKV

-580 VGKGLYDM
+580 VGKGLYDI

-673 SAKNIAEIS
+673 SAKDIAEIS

-771 SMVGMVTAL
+771 SKVGMVTAL
-780 KNLKEAYDRGEN
+780 KNLKKAYDRGEN

-1118 EESKALASQDRSKKI
+1118 EESKALANQDRSKKI

-1168 YADKIAKAENAYQKA
+1168 YAEKIAKAENAYQKA
-1183 SLANQRDNELKKLDA
+1183 SLEQQRDNELRSIDKENI
-1198 SDVFEQIDWENVF
+1198 FEQIDWENVF

-1224 LRNQLQT
+1224 LRSQLQA

-1239 DIEDIAKVQEKIND
+1239 DISDISKVQEKIND
-1253 INSEISKQGG
+1253 LNAEISKQGG
-1263 LFDFV
+1263 IFDFV
-1268 GEKQQEHIR
+1268 GTKQQEHIR

-1282 KEAQE
+1282 KEAKE
-1287 ALNSAKSKEV
+1287 ALNAAKSKEV

-1307 KAANYKAT
+1307 KAANHKAT

-1323 DDTAGIQSNLDKFGI
+1323 DDTADIQSNLDKFGI

-1359 GKLAEARKKT
+1359 ANLADARKKT

-1401 ITKKGIDELPELF
+1401 ITKKGIDELPGLF
-1414 EKLGMSGVAK
+1414 ENLGMGGVAK

-1431 AFNDASGAAVDFAN
+1431 AFNYASGAAADFAS
-1445 HNYIGAL
+1445 HNYIGAAL
-1452 TKGVSAIQGFTSVLG
+1452 NSVNAIKSFGKIFG
-1467 IGGDNTAKM
+1467 IGGGNGAEVAKKT
-1476 QNSIDALTQKNNVL
+1476 QELTESNQRLQYSIEQLKSSIDK
-1490 AQCLDNLNDT
+1490 
-1500 IQNSSLYKA
+1500 SSGIKAVSNYQEAYKA
-1509 QAAYEDAKKLTAQSE
+1509 QEVINKQVMDILRTQMGYHGSHHSNAYYWNLSASDYASINKTLAQQAAIKGGYTGATINRVNSLEDLYKLTPEQMNDIRTYNQDIWKEMLEQGKYDKSE
-1524 ANEQNKMY
+1524 YWEKYTELAGKLEELTEQINQNLTQT
-1532 YEAEKHGRWRVS
+1532 S
-1544 LNKSVED
+1544 FD
-1551 NKGWKTAMSTV
+1551 AMKNDFL
-1562 SSLLGRNI
+1562 SSL
-1570 KSSWDFL
+1570 
-1577 HLSAEE
+1577 
-1583 MAKIRDYDQGETL
+1583 T
-1596 NKILNEYRKEGGKNG
+1596 
-1611 KSGEIPDMVL
+1611 
-1621 SYIKN
+1621 
-1626 YENAQKKLDEQMTE
+1626 
-1640 RLTNMSFDDLK
+1640 
-1651 SNFKDTLKDMSKS
+1651 DMSKS
-1664 AKDFAD
+1664 AQDFAD
-1670 DFSGYLFDAVMD
+1670 DFTAMLNKSMLNFAISKLMD
-1682 AKIGDLL
+1682 EKLKPL
-1689 DNELQSFYDEWAKM
+1689 YEKWANKM
-1703 AENGLTSDEI
+1703 KENGGRNLTSDEI
-1713 SQLNKKYNDIVQKG
+1713 NDLKEEYQKIIDEG
-1727 MQYRDEAA
+1727 IKERDTIAA
-1735 KITGYAEVSS
+1735 ITGYDEA
-1745 QSATNKAIE
+1745 QSRQTATGKAIE

-1761 STLIGIGY
+1761 STLTGIGY
-1769 AMQIAVEQ
+1769 AMQIALEQ
-1777 GNETRAQICAD
+1777 GNDVRTQISVD
-1788 ISVMRSFAENMAV
+1788 VSVMRGYAETMATNMS
-1801 NMTEMRDIQYEGLG
+1801 EMRDIQYEGLG

-1824 APIILIREDI
+1824 APISSIRDDI
-1834 ANMYKLMKKNY
+1834 SSMYKLMKERY

>member
-1 MAADEILGI
+1 MATDEILGI

-15 ISDIQQSLDKLINDL
+15 ISDIQSSIDKLCDSL
-30 NLLGVKTDEVSSK
+30 TRVGVDTEALSER
-43 MTKALNDIAQSSA
+43 MTKALTDVSK
-56 SDSEKTKQSVQTLK
+56 SDDDLATKTQRAMQ
-70 QGIEEINKSLAD
+70 I
-82 TPEALKKLASEAQTA
+82 
-97 EATIDKLQ
+97 
-105 KRLSE
+105 
-110 TTEGSQKW
+110 
-118 NEINEQLKS
+118 LKS
-127 QQSLVEK
+127 AMDDAVKSIQIVPDMIDNANKKVGDIESSISKLNEK
-134 LNNEYLSML
+134 LNDTEK
-143 GTFGSTQQYVGTL
+143 GSGAFEAITRQI
-156 NAAIDTL
+156 NAQKQSLQLAKEDVIELTDSY
-163 NAGRSISTAATGAN
+163 NHAKNSISEVGGAYQALGALSVASTGAN
-177 ATVHA
+177 SAQTVSNSAVSASATAAATATV
-182 GAAAAVGTESV
+182 
-193 AHGVNAEKIGTETQA
+193 
-208 VKDNTQAYQKAVEA
+208 
-222 NQQRTE
+222 
-228 TANAEAAALDKLTER
+228 AEAAAHSANTAAATANAVAESQNAQATQQLSDSLREYISVSAGRAEIDRMQSENAKDLKSDIKLYEDTIKEIQNTLNTSDFSGKIKETTEQIEKYKLKISSYKQEIKNLSADENSTGQGVNYYNRLISSAEQKISDLQQKVNEWGQEQNRLNSDLQEYNTLLDAAKRIQSGEKLTDSF
-243 ILQGK
+243 K
-248 TSEEEYIK
+248 ST
-256 AKESAEARYRQL
+256 AKE
-268 MSEQTDLLEKEKK
+268 
-281 AREAATTFK
+281 
-290 FVDGNIVD
+290 
-298 NNNEMNARAADAL
+298 
-311 LERANKL
+311 
-318 KTEANEIASSLQRL
+318 
-332 SDAYTSTAQK
+332 
-342 AETEQKR
+342 
-349 ETESTNKTLD
+349 
-359 AIRAKEDELK
+359 AKE
-369 KLNEQLE
+369 
-376 QMQAHHA
+376 
-383 NGWGGDFISTMRKGD
+383 T
-398 NPFTTIKDYFAEGD
+398 
-412 AIKEKQQ
+412 
-419 QIAEVTAQ
+419 
-427 LEKLRTAT
+427 
-435 EETKTASTDMWSGMS
+435 
-450 KNDIATVIQADINQL
+450 
-465 KILKNDYSEIA
+465 
-476 QVYGKNSDKAN
+476 
-487 ENKQKQDEITR
+487 
-498 EIIQG
+498 
-503 KEKLRE
+503 
-509 MGASYKDVTE
+509 
-519 EAKKSAKET
+519 AKET

-1211 SDLSSHTKKYLES
+1211 ADLSSHTKEYLVS
-1224 LRNQLQT
+1224 LRTQLQS

-1239 DIEDIAKVQEKIND
+1239 DVSDISKVQEKIND
-1253 INSEISKQGG
+1253 LNAEISKQGG
-1263 LFDFV
+1263 IFDFV
-1268 GEKQQEHIR
+1268 GTKQQEQIR

-1287 ALNSAKSKEV
+1287 ALNAAKSKEA
-1297 DIEKQYEEAL
+1297 DIEKQYEEVL

-1323 DDTAGIQSNLDKFGI
+1323 DDTADIQSNLDKFGI

-1369 AKATAEAKSK
+1369 AKATAEAKNK
-1379 EDSAKRSSA
+1379 EDGAKRSSA
-1388 QSVADWFTNAQEF
+1388 QSIADWFTNAQEF

-1414 EKLGMSGVAK
+1414 ENLGMSGVAK

-1431 AFNDASGAAVDFAN
+1431 AFNDASGAAADFATG
-1445 HNYIGAL
+1445 NYVGAL

-1476 QNSIDALTQKNNVL
+1476 QNSIDELTQKNNIL

-1500 IQNSSLYKA
+1500 IQNSSLYEA
-1509 QAAYEDAKKLTAQSE
+1509 QNAYEEAKKLTAQSE

-1583 MAKIRDYDQGETL
+1583 MKKIRDYDGGELL
-1596 NKILNEYRKEGGKNG
+1596 NNILNEYRKEGGKNG
-1611 KSGEIPDMVL
+1611 KSDKIPDMVTN
-1621 SYIKN
+1621 YIKN
-1626 YENAQKKLDEQMTE
+1626 YANAQKELDEQMIG
-1640 RLTNMSFDDLK
+1640 RLTNISFDDLK

-1670 DFSGYLFDAVMD
+1670 DFSGYLFDAVLD

-1689 DNELQSFYDEWAKM
+1689 DKELQSFYDEWAKM

>member
-15 ISDIQQSLDKLINDL
+15 ISDIQSSIDKLCDSL
-30 NLLGVKTDEVSSK
+30 TRVGVDTEALSER
-43 MTKALNDIAQSSA
+43 MTKALTDVSK
-56 SDSEKTKQSVQTLK
+56 SDDDLATKTQRAMQ
-70 QGIEEINKSLAD
+70 I
-82 TPEALKKLASEAQTA
+82 
-97 EATIDKLQ
+97 
-105 KRLSE
+105 
-110 TTEGSQKW
+110 
-118 NEINEQLKS
+118 LKS
-127 QQSLVEK
+127 AMDDAVKSIQIVPDMIDNANKKVGDIESSISKLNEK
-134 LNNEYLSML
+134 LNDTEK
-143 GTFGSTQQYVGTL
+143 GSGAFEAITRQI
-156 NAAIDTL
+156 NAQKQSLQLAKEDVIELTDSY
-163 NAGRSISTAATGAN
+163 NHAKNSISEVGGAYQALGALSVASTGAN
-177 ATVHA
+177 SAQTVSNSAVSASATAAATATV
-182 GAAAAVGTESV
+182 
-193 AHGVNAEKIGTETQA
+193 
-208 VKDNTQAYQKAVEA
+208 
-222 NQQRTE
+222 
-228 TANAEAAALDKLTER
+228 AEAAAHSANTAAATANAVAESQNAQATQQLTDSLREYISVSAGRAEIDRMQSENAKDLKSDIKLYEDTIKEIQNTLNTSDFSGKIKETTEQIEKYKLKISSYKQEIKNLSADENSTGQGVNYYNRLISSAEQKISDLQKKVNEWGQEQSRLNSDLQEYNTLLDAAKRIQSGEKLTDSF
-243 ILQGK
+243 K
-248 TSEEEYIK
+248 ST
-256 AKESAEARYRQL
+256 AKE
-268 MSEQTDLLEKEKK
+268 
-281 AREAATTFK
+281 
-290 FVDGNIVD
+290 
-298 NNNEMNARAADAL
+298 
-311 LERANKL
+311 
-318 KTEANEIASSLQRL
+318 
-332 SDAYTSTAQK
+332 
-342 AETEQKR
+342 
-349 ETESTNKTLD
+349 
-359 AIRAKEDELK
+359 AKE
-369 KLNEQLE
+369 
-376 QMQAHHA
+376 
-383 NGWGGDFISTMRKGD
+383 T
-398 NPFTTIKDYFAEGD
+398 
-412 AIKEKQQ
+412 
-419 QIAEVTAQ
+419 
-427 LEKLRTAT
+427 
-435 EETKTASTDMWSGMS
+435 
-450 KNDIATVIQADINQL
+450 
-465 KILKNDYSEIA
+465 
-476 QVYGKNSDKAN
+476 
-487 ENKQKQDEITR
+487 
-498 EIIQG
+498 
-503 KEKLRE
+503 
-509 MGASYKDVTE
+509 
-519 EAKKSAKET
+519 AKET

-1211 SDLSSHTKKYLES
+1211 ADLSSHTKEYLVS
-1224 LRNQLQT
+1224 LRTQLQS

-1239 DIEDIAKVQEKIND
+1239 DVSDISKVQEKIND
-1253 INSEISKQGG
+1253 LNAEISKQGG
-1263 LFDFV
+1263 IFNFV
-1268 GEKQQEHIR
+1268 GTKQQEQIR

-1287 ALNSAKSKEV
+1287 ALNAAKSKEA

-1307 KAANYKAT
+1307 RAANYKAT

-1323 DDTAGIQSNLDKFGI
+1323 DDTADIQSNLDKFGI

-1344 YKEMSTLLSQLAVLE
+1344 YNEMSTLLSKLAVLE

-1369 AKATAEAKSK
+1369 AKATAEAKNK
-1379 EDSAKRSSA
+1379 EDGAKRSSA
-1388 QSVADWFTNAQEF
+1388 QSIADWFTNKEQF
-1401 ITKKGIDELPELF
+1401 ITEKDIDELPELF

-1431 AFNDASGAAVDFAN
+1431 AFNDASGAAADFATG
-1445 HNYIGAL
+1445 NYVGAL

-1626 YENAQKKLDEQMTE
+1626 YENAQKKLDEQMMG

-1664 AKDFAD
+1664 AQDFAD

-1689 DNELQSFYDEWAKM
+1689 DNELQSFYNEWAKM

>member
-15 ISDIQQSLDKLINDL
+15 ISDIQSSIDKLCDSL
-30 NLLGVKTDEVSSK
+30 TRVGVDTEALSER
-43 MTKALNDIAQSSA
+43 MTKALTDVSK
-56 SDSEKTKQSVQTLK
+56 SDDDLATKTQRAMQ
-70 QGIEEINKSLAD
+70 I
-82 TPEALKKLASEAQTA
+82 
-97 EATIDKLQ
+97 
-105 KRLSE
+105 
-110 TTEGSQKW
+110 
-118 NEINEQLKS
+118 LKS
-127 QQSLVEK
+127 AMDDAVKSIQIVPDMIDNANKKVGDIESSISKLNEK
-134 LNNEYLSML
+134 LNDTEK
-143 GTFGSTQQYVGTL
+143 GSGAFEAITRQI
-156 NAAIDTL
+156 NAQKQSLQLAKEDVIELTDSY
-163 NAGRSISTAATGAN
+163 NHAKNSISEVGGAYQALGALSVASTGAN
-177 ATVHA
+177 SAQTVSNSAVSASATAAATATV
-182 GAAAAVGTESV
+182 
-193 AHGVNAEKIGTETQA
+193 
-208 VKDNTQAYQKAVEA
+208 
-222 NQQRTE
+222 
-228 TANAEAAALDKLTER
+228 AEAAAHSANTAAATANTVAESQNAQATQQLTDSLREYISVSAGRAEIDRMQSENAKDLKSDIKLYEDTIKEIQNTLNTSDFSGKIKETTEQIEKYKLKISSYKQEIKNLSADENSTGQGVNYYNRLISSAEQKISDLQKKVNEWGQEQSRLNSDLQEYNTLLDAAKRIQSGEKLTDSF
-243 ILQGK
+243 K
-248 TSEEEYIK
+248 NT
-256 AKESAEARYRQL
+256 AKE
-268 MSEQTDLLEKEKK
+268 
-281 AREAATTFK
+281 
-290 FVDGNIVD
+290 
-298 NNNEMNARAADAL
+298 
-311 LERANKL
+311 
-318 KTEANEIASSLQRL
+318 
-332 SDAYTSTAQK
+332 
-342 AETEQKR
+342 
-349 ETESTNKTLD
+349 
-359 AIRAKEDELK
+359 AKE
-369 KLNEQLE
+369 
-376 QMQAHHA
+376 
-383 NGWGGDFISTMRKGD
+383 T
-398 NPFTTIKDYFAEGD
+398 
-412 AIKEKQQ
+412 
-419 QIAEVTAQ
+419 
-427 LEKLRTAT
+427 
-435 EETKTASTDMWSGMS
+435 
-450 KNDIATVIQADINQL
+450 
-465 KILKNDYSEIA
+465 
-476 QVYGKNSDKAN
+476 
-487 ENKQKQDEITR
+487 
-498 EIIQG
+498 
-503 KEKLRE
+503 
-509 MGASYKDVTE
+509 
-519 EAKKSAKET
+519 AKET
-528 QNIGKEAEKAEKKV
+528 QNIGKEAEAAGKKV

-644 GLNDSPEALTRMI
+644 GLKDSPEALTRMI
-657 KAANEFGALA
+657 KAANEFGALT

-673 SAKNIAEIS
+673 SAKSIAEIS
-682 GEYHLTADEATKM
+682 GEYHLTADEATKI

-707 SSFGEMAEAIKSA
+707 SSFGDMAEAIKSA

-780 KNLKEAYDRGEN
+780 KNLKAAYDKGEN
-792 VGEKFMARNRATA
+792 VGKKFMARNRATA

-818 TKTIGNAATK
+818 TKKIGNAATK

-940 YRKQRDRLQKWY
+940 YRKQRDRLQKRY

-979 RNVLKKSGNK
+979 RNVLRKSGNK

-1065 ALMKEGTEKKLK
+1065 ALMQEGTEKKLK

-1088 EIKKQ
+1088 EIEKQ

-1106 GTTLTDA
+1106 GATLTDA

-1118 EESKALASQDRSKKI
+1118 EESKTLASQDRSKKI

-1163 AITEE
+1163 AITGE

-1183 SLANQRDNELKKLDA
+1183 SLEQQRDNELRSINKENI
-1198 SDVFEQIDWENVF
+1198 FEQIDWENVF
-1211 SDLSSHTKKYLES
+1211 SDLSSHTKEYLES

-1379 EDSAKRSSA
+1379 EDSAKRSSS

-1401 ITKKGIDELPELF
+1401 ITKKGIDELPGLF
-1414 EKLGMSGVAK
+1414 ENLGMSGVAK

-1431 AFNDASGAAVDFAN
+1431 AFNDASGAAVDFATG
-1445 HNYIGAL
+1445 NYVGAL

-1476 QNSIDALTQKNNVL
+1476 QNSIDELTQKNNIL

-1500 IQNSSLYKA
+1500 IQNSSLYEA
-1509 QAAYEDAKKLTAQSE
+1509 QNAYEEAKKLTAQSE

-1532 YEAEKHGRWRVS
+1532 YEAEKHGKWRVS

-1562 SSLLGRNI
+1562 SSLLGKNI

-1583 MAKIRDYDQGETL
+1583 MKKIRDYDGGELL
-1596 NKILNEYRKEGGKNG
+1596 NNILNEYRKEGGKNG
-1611 KSGEIPDMVL
+1611 KSDQIPDMVTN
-1621 SYIKN
+1621 YIKN
-1626 YENAQKKLDEQMTE
+1626 YANAQKELDEQMTG

-1651 SNFKDTLKDMSKS
+1651 NNFKDTLKDMSKS

-1670 DFSGYLFDAVMD
+1670 DFSGYLFDAVLD

-1689 DNELQSFYDEWAKM
+1689 DKELQSFYDEWAKM

>member
-15 ISDIQQSLDKLINDL
+15 ISDIQSSIDKLCDSL
-30 NLLGVKTDEVSSK
+30 TRVGVDTEALSER
-43 MTKALNDIAQSSA
+43 MTKALTDVSK
-56 SDSEKTKQSVQTLK
+56 SDDDLATKTQRAMQ
-70 QGIEEINKSLAD
+70 I
-82 TPEALKKLASEAQTA
+82 
-97 EATIDKLQ
+97 
-105 KRLSE
+105 
-110 TTEGSQKW
+110 
-118 NEINEQLKS
+118 LKS
-127 QQSLVEK
+127 AMDDAVKSIQIVPGMIDNANKKVADIESSISKLNEK
-134 LNNEYLSML
+134 LNDTEK
-143 GTFGSTQQYVGTL
+143 GSGAFEAITRQI
-156 NAAIDTL
+156 NAQKQSLQLAKEDVIELTDSY
-163 NAGRSISTAATGAN
+163 NHAKNSISEVSGAYQALGALSVASTGAN
-177 ATVHA
+177 SAQTVSNSAVSASATAAATATV
-182 GAAAAVGTESV
+182 
-193 AHGVNAEKIGTETQA
+193 
-208 VKDNTQAYQKAVEA
+208 
-222 NQQRTE
+222 
-228 TANAEAAALDKLTER
+228 AEAAAHSTNTVAATANAVAESQNAQATQQLTDSLREYISVSAGRAEIDRMQSENAKDLKSDIKLYEDTIKEIQNTLNTSDFSGKIKETTEQIEKYKLKISSYKQEIKNLSADENSTGQGVNYYNRLISSAEQKISNLQQKVNEWGQEQNRLNSDLQEYNTLLDAAKRIQSGEKLTDSF
-243 ILQGK
+243 K
-248 TSEEEYIK
+248 ST
-256 AKESAEARYRQL
+256 AKE
-268 MSEQTDLLEKEKK
+268 
-281 AREAATTFK
+281 
-290 FVDGNIVD
+290 
-298 NNNEMNARAADAL
+298 
-311 LERANKL
+311 
-318 KTEANEIASSLQRL
+318 
-332 SDAYTSTAQK
+332 
-342 AETEQKR
+342 
-349 ETESTNKTLD
+349 
-359 AIRAKEDELK
+359 AKE
-369 KLNEQLE
+369 
-376 QMQAHHA
+376 
-383 NGWGGDFISTMRKGD
+383 T
-398 NPFTTIKDYFAEGD
+398 
-412 AIKEKQQ
+412 
-419 QIAEVTAQ
+419 
-427 LEKLRTAT
+427 
-435 EETKTASTDMWSGMS
+435 
-450 KNDIATVIQADINQL
+450 
-465 KILKNDYSEIA
+465 
-476 QVYGKNSDKAN
+476 
-487 ENKQKQDEITR
+487 
-498 EIIQG
+498 
-503 KEKLRE
+503 
-509 MGASYKDVTE
+509 
-519 EAKKSAKET
+519 AKET
-528 QNIGKEAEKAEKKV
+528 QNIGKEAEAAGKKV

-567 IGKIGAWGAAIAA
+567 IGKIGAWGAAIAT

-909 TSGMGAFPE
+909 TSGIGAFPE

-979 RNVLKKSGNK
+979 RNVLKKYGNK

-1000 FLSRQRRSTYAMQ
+1000 FLLRQRRSTYAMQ

-1113 QSKAI
+1113 ESKAI
-1118 EESKALASQDRSKKI
+1118 EDSKTLASQDRSKKI

-1183 SLANQRDNELKKLDA
+1183 SLEQQRDNELRSINKENI
-1198 SDVFEQIDWENVF
+1198 FEQIDWENVF
-1211 SDLSSHTKKYLES
+1211 SDLSSHTKEYLES

-1379 EDSAKRSSA
+1379 EDGAKRSSA
-1388 QSVADWFTNAQEF
+1388 QSVADWFADAQEF
-1401 ITKKGIDELPELF
+1401 ITKKGIDELPGLF
-1414 EKLGMSGVAK
+1414 ENLGMGGVAK
-1424 KASEGLS
+1424 KASKGLS
-1431 AFNDASGAAVDFAN
+1431 AFNDASGAAADFATG
-1445 HNYIGAL
+1445 NYVGAL

-1544 LNKSVED
+1544 LNKSVKH
-1551 NKGWKTAMSTV
+1551 NKGWKSAMSTV
-1562 SSLLGRNI
+1562 SSLLGRTV

-1596 NKILNEYRKEGGKNG
+1596 NKILNEYRKEGGKHG

-1626 YENAQKKLDEQMTE
+1626 YENAQKKLDEQMKG

-1651 SNFKDTLKDMSKS
+1651 SNFKNTLKDMSKS

>member
-15 ISDIQQSLDKLINDL
+15 ISDIQSSIDKLCDSL
-30 NLLGVKTDEVSSK
+30 TRVGVDTEALSER
-43 MTKALNDIAQSSA
+43 MTKALTDVSK
-56 SDSEKTKQSVQTLK
+56 SDDDLATKTQRAMQ
-70 QGIEEINKSLAD
+70 I
-82 TPEALKKLASEAQTA
+82 
-97 EATIDKLQ
+97 
-105 KRLSE
+105 
-110 TTEGSQKW
+110 
-118 NEINEQLKS
+118 LKS
-127 QQSLVEK
+127 AMDDAVKSIQIVPDMIDNANKRVGDIESSISKLNEK
-134 LNNEYLSML
+134 LNDTEK
-143 GTFGSTQQYVGTL
+143 GSGAFEAITRQI
-156 NAAIDTL
+156 NAQKQSLQLAKEDVIELTDSY
-163 NAGRSISTAATGAN
+163 NHAKNSISEVSGAYQALGALSVASTGAN
-177 ATVHA
+177 SAQTVSNSAVSASATAAATATV
-182 GAAAAVGTESV
+182 
-193 AHGVNAEKIGTETQA
+193 
-208 VKDNTQAYQKAVEA
+208 
-222 NQQRTE
+222 
-228 TANAEAAALDKLTER
+228 AEAAAHSANTAAATANAVAESQNAQATQQLTDSLR
-243 ILQGK
+243 
-248 TSEEEYIK
+248 EYISVSAGRAEIDRMQSEN
-256 AKESAEARYRQL
+256 AK
-268 MSEQTDLLEKEKK
+268 DLKS
-281 AREAATTFK
+281 
-290 FVDGNIVD
+290 DI
-298 NNNEMNARAADAL
+298 
-311 LERANKL
+311 KL
-318 KTEANEIASSLQRL
+318 YE
-332 SDAYTSTAQK
+332 
-342 AETEQKR
+342 
-349 ETESTNKTLD
+349 
-359 AIRAKEDELK
+359 
-369 KLNEQLE
+369 
-376 QMQAHHA
+376 
-383 NGWGGDFISTMRKGD
+383 
-398 NPFTTIKDYFAEGD
+398 D
-412 AIKEKQQ
+412 AIKEIQNTLNTSDFSGKIKETTEQIEKYKLKISSYKQEIKNLSADENSTGQ
-419 QIAEVTAQ
+419 GVNYYNRLISSAEQKISDLQKKVNEWGQEQSRLNSDLQEYNTLLDAAKRIQ
-427 LEKLRTAT
+427 SGEKLTDSFKSTA
-435 EETKTASTDMWSGMS
+435 K
-450 KNDIATVIQADINQL
+450 
-465 KILKNDYSEIA
+465 
-476 QVYGKNSDKAN
+476 
-487 ENKQKQDEITR
+487 
-498 EIIQG
+498 
-503 KEKLRE
+503 
-509 MGASYKDVTE
+509 
-519 EAKKSAKET
+519 EAKETSKET
-528 QNIGKEAEKAEKKV
+528 QNIGKEAEAAGKKV

-888 LKNYDKNHKGSRKS
+888 LKNYDKNHKSSRKS

-909 TSGMGAFPE
+909 TFGMGAFPE

-979 RNVLKKSGNK
+979 RNVLKKYGNK

-1118 EESKALASQDRSKKI
+1118 EDSKTLASQDRSKKI

-1183 SLANQRDNELKKLDA
+1183 SLEQQRDNELRSINKENI
-1198 SDVFEQIDWENVF
+1198 FEQIDWENVF
-1211 SDLSSHTKKYLES
+1211 SDLSSHTKEYLES

-1297 DIEKQYEEAL
+1297 DIEKQYEEVL

-1379 EDSAKRSSA
+1379 EDGAKRSSA
-1388 QSVADWFTNAQEF
+1388 QSVADWFADAQEF
-1401 ITKKGIDELPELF
+1401 ITKKGIDELPGLF
-1414 EKLGMSGVAK
+1414 ENLGMGGVAK
-1424 KASEGLS
+1424 KASKGLS
-1431 AFNDASGAAVDFAN
+1431 AFNDASGAAADFATG
-1445 HNYIGAL
+1445 NYVGAL

-1551 NKGWKTAMSTV
+1551 NKGWKSAMSTV
-1562 SSLLGRNI
+1562 SSLLGRTV

-1626 YENAQKKLDEQMTE
+1626 YENAQKKLDEQMKG

-1651 SNFKDTLKDMSKS
+1651 SNFKNTLKDMSKS

>member
-1 MAADEILGI
+1 MATDEILGI

-15 ISDIQQSLDKLINDL
+15 ISDIQSSIDKLCDSL
-30 NLLGVKTDEVSSK
+30 TRVGVDTEALSER
-43 MTKALNDIAQSSA
+43 MTKALTDVSK
-56 SDSEKTKQSVQTLK
+56 SDDDLATKTQRAMQ
-70 QGIEEINKSLAD
+70 I
-82 TPEALKKLASEAQTA
+82 
-97 EATIDKLQ
+97 
-105 KRLSE
+105 
-110 TTEGSQKW
+110 
-118 NEINEQLKS
+118 LKS
-127 QQSLVEK
+127 AMDDAVKSIQIVPDMIDNANKKVEDIESSISKLNEK
-134 LNNEYLSML
+134 LNDTEK
-143 GTFGSTQQYVGTL
+143 GSGAFEAITRQI
-156 NAAIDTL
+156 NAQKQSLQLAKEDVIELTDSY
-163 NAGRSISTAATGAN
+163 NHAKNSISEVGGAYQALGALSVASTGAN
-177 ATVHA
+177 SAQTVSNSAVSASATAAATATV
-182 GAAAAVGTESV
+182 
-193 AHGVNAEKIGTETQA
+193 
-208 VKDNTQAYQKAVEA
+208 
-222 NQQRTE
+222 
-228 TANAEAAALDKLTER
+228 AEAAAHSANTAAATANAVAESQNAQATQQLSDSLREYISVSAGRAEIDRMQSENAKDLKSDIKLYEDTIKEIQNTLNTSDFSGKIKETTEQIEKYKLKISSYKQEIKNLSADENSTGQGVNYYNRLISSAEQKISDLQQKVNEWGQEQNRLNSDLQEYNTLLDAAKRIQSGEKLTDSF
-243 ILQGK
+243 K
-248 TSEEEYIK
+248 ST
-256 AKESAEARYRQL
+256 AKE
-268 MSEQTDLLEKEKK
+268 
-281 AREAATTFK
+281 
-290 FVDGNIVD
+290 
-298 NNNEMNARAADAL
+298 
-311 LERANKL
+311 
-318 KTEANEIASSLQRL
+318 
-332 SDAYTSTAQK
+332 
-342 AETEQKR
+342 
-349 ETESTNKTLD
+349 
-359 AIRAKEDELK
+359 AKE
-369 KLNEQLE
+369 
-376 QMQAHHA
+376 
-383 NGWGGDFISTMRKGD
+383 T
-398 NPFTTIKDYFAEGD
+398 
-412 AIKEKQQ
+412 
-419 QIAEVTAQ
+419 
-427 LEKLRTAT
+427 
-435 EETKTASTDMWSGMS
+435 
-450 KNDIATVIQADINQL
+450 
-465 KILKNDYSEIA
+465 
-476 QVYGKNSDKAN
+476 
-487 ENKQKQDEITR
+487 
-498 EIIQG
+498 
-503 KEKLRE
+503 
-509 MGASYKDVTE
+509 
-519 EAKKSAKET
+519 AKET

-1211 SDLSSHTKKYLES
+1211 ADLSSHTKEYLVS
-1224 LRNQLQT
+1224 LRTQLQS

-1239 DIEDIAKVQEKIND
+1239 DVSDISKVQEKIND
-1253 INSEISKQGG
+1253 LNAEISKQGG
-1263 LFDFV
+1263 IFDFV
-1268 GEKQQEHIR
+1268 GTKQQEQIR

-1287 ALNSAKSKEV
+1287 ALNAAKSKEA

-1323 DDTAGIQSNLDKFGI
+1323 DDTADIQSNLDKFGI

-1414 EKLGMSGVAK
+1414 ENLGMGGVAK

-1551 NKGWKTAMSTV
+1551 NKGWKSAMSTV
-1562 SSLLGRNI
+1562 SSLLGRTV

-1626 YENAQKKLDEQMTE
+1626 YENAQKKLDEQMTG

-1651 SNFKDTLKDMSKS
+1651 SNFKNTLKDMSKS

>member
-1 MAADEILGI
+1 
-10 SGQMD
+10 MD
-15 ISDIQQSLDKLINDL
+15 ISDIQSSIDKLCDSLTRVGIDTEAL
-30 NLLGVKTDEVSSK
+30 SER
-43 MTKALNDIAQSSA
+43 MTKALTDVSKSDDDLATKTQRAMQILKSAMDDAVKSIQIVPDMIDNANKRVGDIESSISKLNEKLNDTEKGSGAFEAITRQINAQKQSLQLAKEDVIELTDSYNHAKNSISEVSGAYQALGALSVASTGANSAQTVSNSAVSA
-56 SDSEKTKQSVQTLK
+56 SATAAATATV
-70 QGIEEINKSLAD
+70 
-82 TPEALKKLASEAQTA
+82 A
-97 EATIDKLQ
+97 EATAHSANTAAATANAVAESQNAQATQQLTDSLREYISVSAGRAEIDRMQSENAKDLKSDIKLYEDTIKEIQ
-105 KRLSE
+105 NTLNTSDFSGKIKE
-110 TTEGSQKW
+110 TTEQIEKYKLKISSYKQEIKNLSADENSTGQGVNYYNRLISSAEQKISDLQKKV
-118 NEINEQLKS
+118 NEWGQEQNRLNSDLQEYNTLLDAAKRI
-127 QQSLVEK
+127 QSGEK
-134 LNNEYLSML
+134 LTDS
-143 GTFGSTQQYVGTL
+143 F
-156 NAAIDTL
+156 
-163 NAGRSISTAATGAN
+163 
-177 ATVHA
+177 
-182 GAAAAVGTESV
+182 
-193 AHGVNAEKIGTETQA
+193 K
-208 VKDNTQAYQKAVEA
+208 NT
-222 NQQRTE
+222 
-228 TANAEAAALDKLTER
+228 
-243 ILQGK
+243 
-248 TSEEEYIK
+248 
-256 AKESAEARYRQL
+256 AKE
-268 MSEQTDLLEKEKK
+268 
-281 AREAATTFK
+281 
-290 FVDGNIVD
+290 
-298 NNNEMNARAADAL
+298 
-311 LERANKL
+311 
-318 KTEANEIASSLQRL
+318 
-332 SDAYTSTAQK
+332 
-342 AETEQKR
+342 
-349 ETESTNKTLD
+349 
-359 AIRAKEDELK
+359 AKE
-369 KLNEQLE
+369 
-376 QMQAHHA
+376 
-383 NGWGGDFISTMRKGD
+383 T
-398 NPFTTIKDYFAEGD
+398 
-412 AIKEKQQ
+412 
-419 QIAEVTAQ
+419 
-427 LEKLRTAT
+427 
-435 EETKTASTDMWSGMS
+435 
-450 KNDIATVIQADINQL
+450 
-465 KILKNDYSEIA
+465 
-476 QVYGKNSDKAN
+476 
-487 ENKQKQDEITR
+487 
-498 EIIQG
+498 
-503 KEKLRE
+503 
-509 MGASYKDVTE
+509 
-519 EAKKSAKET
+519 AKET
-528 QNIGKEAEKAEKKV
+528 QNIGKEAKAAGKKV

-580 VGKGLYDM
+580 VGKGLYDT

-858 ANLTPVLTNILRF
+858 ANLTPVLTGILRF

-909 TSGMGAFPE
+909 TSGMGAYPE

-958 AKRRYKNASSV
+958 AKRRHKNASSV

-1065 ALMKEGTEKKLK
+1065 ALMQEGTEKKLK

-1088 EIKKQ
+1088 EIEKQ

-1106 GTTLTDA
+1106 GATLTDA

-1118 EESKALASQDRSKKI
+1118 EESKTLASQDRSKKI

-1198 SDVFEQIDWENVF
+1198 SDVFEQIDWGNVF
-1211 SDLSSHTKKYLES
+1211 SDLSSHTKEYLES

-1379 EDSAKRSSA
+1379 EDGAKRSSA
-1388 QSVADWFTNAQEF
+1388 QSVADWFADAQEF
-1401 ITKKGIDELPELF
+1401 ITKKGIDELPGLF
-1414 EKLGMSGVAK
+1414 ENLGMGGVAK

-1431 AFNDASGAAVDFAN
+1431 AFNDASGAAADFATG
-1445 HNYIGAL
+1445 NYVGAL

-1476 QNSIDALTQKNNVL
+1476 QNSIDELTQKNNIL

-1500 IQNSSLYKA
+1500 IQNSSLYEA
-1509 QAAYEDAKKLTAQSE
+1509 QNAYEEAKKLTAQSE

-1562 SSLLGRNI
+1562 SSLLDRNI

-1583 MAKIRDYDQGETL
+1583 MKKIRDYDGGELL
-1596 NKILNEYRKEGGKNG
+1596 NNILNEYRKEGGKNG
-1611 KSGEIPDMVL
+1611 KSDQIPDMVTN
-1621 SYIKN
+1621 YIKN
-1626 YENAQKKLDEQMTE
+1626 YANAQKELDEQMIR
-1640 RLTNMSFDDLK
+1640 RLTNISFDDLK

-1664 AKDFAD
+1664 AQDFAD
-1670 DFSGYLFDAVMD
+1670 DFSGYLFDAVLD

-1689 DNELQSFYDEWAKM
+1689 DKELQSFYDEWAKM

-1777 GNETRAQICAD
+1777 GNETRAQMSAD

-1834 ANMYKLMKKNY
+1834 ANMYNLMKKNY